1 MRSSAAR
8 AALDLTGAKF
18 PTAGPWWPCFNPP
31 LNQPP
36 MPSSDSYRSTAR
48 TPLDMNADQTLKLA
62 RRFIELS
69 PDKRRLFLKALQG
82 EGMDFSVLPIAH
94 GVEVAERDQLS
105 YAQRRMWFL
114 WQLDPQGAA
123 YNLPMAVRLHG
134 PLDLAALQQAF
145 DALVARHETLRTRFV
160 ADGDDVRQQVDAVA
174 APLQLRQDA
183 LASLD
188 ETARQAAVERIA
200 EAEALAPFD
209 LASGPLL
216 RVRLLQL
223 AAQEHVLLLTLHHIV
238 ADGWSMNVLIDEFLH
253 LYEAAVAGTEATLD
267 ALPIQYRDFALWQRS
282 WLEAGEQERQLAYW
296 QARLGEDHSP
306 LELPL
311 DRARQGRPSY
321 RGARHEFP
329 VAADVAERLRGVAR
343 KHNVTLFMVLLA
355 AFKLLLQRYSGQAA
369 IRVGVPIANRNRAEG
384 QGLIGCFINTQVLH
398 TEIDPLLD
406 IAGLLQRV
414 RETAVGA
421 QSHQDLPFEQLVEAL
436 DLPRSSESPLFR
448 VLFNHQ
454 AQVADVQ
461 AIETRSGL
469 SLAPIALEKHSARFD
484 LALDT
489 HERAGQLHAAFTYA
503 TDVFEAATIEALG
516 EQWLALVQALA
527 AETAGAVG
535 ELALPGLA
543 ATLGAPAQAAES
555 PSVQQ
560 RFAAAASRHPER
572 IAVVAAGE
580 QASFAELDA
589 RAEAIASRLVKA
601 GVGPDTL
608 VGVLADRSV
617 GMLASI
623 LGVLKAGGAYLPLE
637 PEQPAERLAYMLT
650 DSGTRRV
657 LAPGNWQAELPAAV
671 QHLDWA
677 QAGNGSVARTAPAAA
692 NLAYVIYTSGTTGQP
707 KGVAIS
713 HGALA
718 NYVDGMSARLPV
730 ERIRS
735 MAQVST
741 PAADLGH
748 TMLFGA
754 LCGGHTLHLLLRE
767 QVLDAEGFA
776 AYLAEH
782 QVDALKIVP
791 SHLEAMLVAG
801 RAALPS
807 QCLVLGGEAISPGLL
822 GKIRQLAPALKVFNH
837 YGPTETTVGVL
848 VAELSEQ
855 SSLGQ
860 PLANTRVA
868 VLDRCLQPL
877 PAKAKGE
884 LYIGGAGLARGY
896 LNRPSLTAE
905 RFVPDPHGSHG
916 QRLYR
921 SGDWVRQGNDLQFA
935 GRMDGQVKIRGYRVE
950 LAEIENQLRAL
961 DGVANALVR
970 VQGQAPQLQLAAW
983 LVPSEMPADCQAW
996 QDSTR
1001 ATLKSRLPE
1010 HMVPTHLMVLEHL
1023 PVTANGKVDV
1033 KALPEP
1039 VATLQAYQAPES
1051 PLQVQLATIW
1061 AEVLQVPQVGLTD
1074 NFFALGGHSL
1084 LATQAVS
1091 RVRKQ
1096 LGVDIP
1102 LRTLFDTVDLLAFAQ
1117 AVAEG
1122 EQGTGLDIEILDRQQ
1137 PLPVSRSQNRQWLFW
1152 KLNPQSLA
1160 YNTPMA
1166 VRMQGNLD
1174 RSAVQAALD
1183 ALAARHESLR
1193 TVFVEADGLPWQRIL
1208 PAATVPIGFEDL
1220 SGQDHAAQ
1228 LRKLEAEAFV
1238 PFDLEHGPLLRARL
1252 FKVNAQEHLLSLTL
1266 HHIVSDGWSMSLL
1279 VREFAAVYNAAATGR
1294 QQAIEPLPVQYA
1306 DFAAWQ
1312 RKWLAEG
1319 QMQAQIDYWKARLE
1333 DDFEVLELPA
1343 DRIRPQVKSYQG
1355 SRFDVRLPLAL
1366 TERLRALAVASNATL
1381 FHVFLAAYAIV
1392 LSRYSRK
1399 DTLNIGV
1406 PVTNR
1411 NRLELEGLIGFFI
1424 NVVVARI
1431 GVDGSQPFP
1440 QLLAA
1445 IKETT
1450 LQAQANKDV
1459 PFLEVAEALYPDRD
1473 QGVNPFFQVLYNH
1486 LRDLGEQVSSDA
1498 LHGLQVK
1505 EVDLLEPGAQYD
1517 ISLNTLERSDG
1528 VTASFNYS
1536 TDLFDA
1542 ARIERMAGHWQAL
1555 LEAICAEPQRCIGEL
1570 GLLGSAEHQQLTHG
1584 WNPASQASS
1593 GLCAHQLLEHQA
1605 SLRPDAVALIFD
1617 DQQMT
1622 YAELDRCSNQLA
1634 HRLRALG
1641 VGPDRLVG
1649 VAVERGLGMALA
1661 LVAIHK
1667 AGGAYVPLDPD
1678 YPQERLAYMVEDSSI
1693 GLLLADV
1700 PSRERLQLSTPLPCV
1715 VLEPGNDWLS
1725 AWPAEPLAN
1734 LAAPENLAYVI
1745 YTSGSTGMPK
1755 GVAIDHHALSVFCQV
1770 AGDYSRLSPNDRV
1783 LQFAT
1788 FSFDGFIEQF
1798 FPPLAQGACVVLRDL
1813 RLWDTA
1819 TLLDEINRH
1828 DVTVADL
1835 PAAYWRLLALERR
1848 APEAYGRLKQIHV
1861 GGEAVPED
1869 ALRAWL
1875 ADGPTAVRLLNTY
1888 GPTEAT
1894 VVATTYDCSQMT
1906 PQQISQGGVPIGRA
1920 IPGRSLHAL
1929 DDGLAPT
1936 PVGVPGE
1943 LFIGGAGCLARG
1955 YHQRPSLTA
1964 ERFIPD
1970 PFDPVGGGRLYRTGD
1985 LGCYDENGQLAYR
1998 GRADHQVK
2006 VRGFRIELGEIEQYL
2021 RAHPDVREATV
2032 LAIDLPAGKQL
2043 CAYAVPVEGH
2053 DGDLRLA
2060 LKHYL
2065 KASLP
2070 DYMIP
2075 SYLVTLPS
2083 MPLTPSGKLD
2093 RKALPLPDPSQPQH
2107 DYEAPQTERQ
2117 QQLANIWAQLL
2128 SVARVGLNDNFF
2140 ELGGHS
2146 LLAAQA
2152 VSRINVELG
2161 LDIPLR
2167 LIFTHPELRA
2177 FALALDEQALSL
2189 TDDGLSDIEKMM
2201 NAFTEA

>member
-1 MRSSAAR
+1 
-8 AALDLTGAKF
+8 
-18 PTAGPWWPCFNPP
+18 
-31 LNQPP
+31 
-36 MPSSDSYRSTAR
+36 
-48 TPLDMNADQTLKLA
+48 MNADQTLQLA
-62 RRFIELS
+62 RRFIALA
-69 PDKRRLFLKALQG
+69 PDKRRLFLKALEG
-82 EGMDFSVLPIAH
+82 EGMDFSVLPIAP

-123 YNLPMAVRLHG
+123 YNLPLAVRLLG
-134 PLDLAALQQAF
+134 TLDLAALQQAF
-145 DALVARHETLRTRFV
+145 DALLARHETLRTRFV

-183 LASLD
+183 LAELD
-188 ETARQAAVERIA
+188 EDARQAAIETIA

-223 AAQEHVLLLTLHHIV
+223 AEQEHVLLLTLHHIV
-238 ADGWSMNVLIDEFLH
+238 ADGWSMNVLIDEFLR
-253 LYEAAVAGTEATLD
+253 LYDAAVAGTD
-267 ALPIQYRDFALWQRS
+267 ADLQPLPIQYRDYALWQRS
-282 WLEAGEQERQLAYW
+282 WLQAGEQERQLAYW
-296 QARLGEDHSP
+296 QAHLGDDHAP

-311 DRARQGRPSY
+311 DRTRQGRPSY
-321 RGARHEFP
+321 RGARHEF
-329 VAADVAERLRGVAR
+329 VIAADAADRLRGLAR
-343 KHNVTLFMVLLA
+343 KHNVTLFMTLLA
-355 AFKLLLQRYSGQAA
+355 AFKLLLQRYSGRSA
-369 IRVGVPIANRNRAEG
+369 IRVGVPIANRNRAES

-436 DLPRSSESPLFR
+436 DLPRSSDSPLFR

-469 SLAPIALEKHSARFD
+469 SLAPITLARHSARFD

-503 TDVFEAATIEALG
+503 TDVFDAATIATLG
-516 EQWLALVQALA
+516 EQWQALLQALA
-527 AETAGAVG
+527 DEAVGAVG
-535 ELALPGLA
+535 ELPLPGLA
-543 ATLGAPAQAAES
+543 AAIDASVPAGETLL
-555 PSVQQ
+555 VHQ
-560 RFAAAASRHPER
+560 RFAAAANRHPER
-572 IAVVAAGE
+572 QAVMAAGE
-580 QASFAELDA
+580 QASFAELDS
-589 RAEAIASRLVKA
+589 RAEAIANRLVEA

-637 PEQPAERLAYMLT
+637 PGQPAERLAYLLT
-650 DSGTRRV
+650 DSGTQLL
-657 LAPGNWQAELPAAV
+657 LAPGDWQDELPDAV
-671 QHLDWA
+671 QRLDWA
-677 QAGNGSVARTAPAAA
+677 QAASGSATRIVPAPG

-713 HGALA
+713 HAALA
-718 NYVDGMSARLPV
+718 NYVDGITARLPV

-754 LCGGHTLHLLLRE
+754 LCGGHTLHLLSRE

-791 SHLEAMLVAG
+791 SHLEAMLAAG
-801 RAALPS
+801 RSALPA
-807 QCLVLGGEAISPGLL
+807 QCLVLGGEASGPGLL
-822 GKIRQLAPALKVFNH
+822 GKVRELAPTLSVFNH

-848 VAELSEQ
+848 VAELDGQ
-855 SSLGQ
+855 ASLGQ

-868 VLDRCLQPL
+868 LLDPCLQPL

-884 LYIGGAGLARGY
+884 LYIGGVGLARGY
-896 LNRPSLTAE
+896 LNRPALTAE
-905 RFVPDPHGSHG
+905 RFVPDPNGSHG

-921 SGDWVRQGNDLQFA
+921 SGDWVRQGRELQFA

-950 LAEIENQLRAL
+950 LGEIENQLRTL

-970 VQGQAPQLQLAAW
+970 VHGQAPHLQLAAW
-983 LVPSEMPADCQAW
+983 LVPSQPPADSLAW
-996 QDSTR
+996 QDAIR
-1001 ATLKSRLPE
+1001 ATLAGLLPE
-1010 HMVPTHLMVLEHL
+1010 HMVPSHLMLLEHL

-1039 VATLQAYQAPES
+1039 GASHKAYQAPQT
-1051 PLQVQLATIW
+1051 PLQVQLAQIW
-1061 AEVLQVPQVGLTD
+1061 AEVLHVPQVGLGD

-1096 LGVDIP
+1096 LGLDIP
-1102 LRTLFDTVDLLAFAQ
+1102 LRSLFDTVDLQRFAQ
-1117 AVAEG
+1117 AVAEAERG
-1122 EQGTGLDIEILDRQQ
+1122 AGLDIEILDRRQ
-1137 PLPVSRSQNRQWLFW
+1137 PLPVSRSQHRQWLFW
-1152 KLNPQSLA
+1152 KLNPHSLA

-1174 RSAVQAALD
+1174 RAALQAALD
-1183 ALAARHESLR
+1183 ALVARHESLR
-1193 TVFVEADGLPWQRIL
+1193 TVFVEAEGLPWQRIL
-1208 PAATVPIGFEDL
+1208 PAAPVVIGFEDL
-1220 SGQDHAAQ
+1220 GGQDHAAQ
-1228 LRKLEAEAFV
+1228 IRKLEAEAFV
-1238 PFDLEHGPLLRARL
+1238 PFDLASGPLLRARL
-1252 FKVNAQEHLLSLTL
+1252 FQVQEQEHLLSLTL

-1279 VREFAAVYNAAATGR
+1279 VREFAAAYNAAASG
-1294 QQAIEPLPVQYA
+1294 QEHHPEPLPVQYA

-1319 QMQAQIDYWKARLE
+1319 QMQAQIDYWKMRLE
-1333 DDFEVLELPA
+1333 EDFEVLELPA
-1343 DRIRPQVKSYQG
+1343 DRVRPQARSYRG
-1355 SRFDVRLPLAL
+1355 SRFDVRLPQAL
-1366 TERLRALAVASNATL
+1366 SERLRALALAANATL

-1392 LSRYSRK
+1392 LARYSRK
-1399 DTLNIGV
+1399 GTLNIGV

-1411 NRLELEGLIGFFI
+1411 NRVELEGLIGFFI

-1431 GVDGSQPFP
+1431 DVDGSLPFA

-1445 IKETT
+1445 VRETT

-1459 PFLEVAEALYPDRD
+1459 PFLEVAEALYAERE

-1486 LRDLGEQVSSDA
+1486 LRDLGEQVASDA

-1505 EVDLLEPGAQYD
+1505 EVDLQEPGAQYD

-1528 VTASFNYS
+1528 VTASFNYA

-1542 ARIERMAGHWQAL
+1542 PRIERMAGHWLAL

-1570 GLLGSAEHQQLTHG
+1570 GLLGAAERQQLVYG
-1584 WNPASQASS
+1584 WNPPHQAAS
-1593 GLCAHQLLEHQA
+1593 GLCAHQLLQRQA
-1605 SLRPDAVALIFD
+1605 RARPDAPALICAG
-1617 DQQMT
+1617 QQLS
-1622 YAELDRCSNQLA
+1622 YAELDRRSNQLA

-1641 VGPDRLVG
+1641 VGPERLVG

-1661 LVAIHK
+1661 LIAIHK

-1678 YPQERLAYMVEDSSI
+1678 YPQERLAWMIEDSGV
-1693 GLLLADV
+1693 GLLLADAA
-1700 PSRERLQLSTPLPCV
+1700 SRERLQAGRQLPCV
-1715 VLEPGNDWLS
+1715 LLEPGTEWLQ

-1734 LAAPENLAYVI
+1734 LAAPHNLAYLI
-1745 YTSGSTGMPK
+1745 YTSGSTGLPK
-1755 GVAIDHHALSVFCQV
+1755 GVAIEHHALSLFCQV
-1770 AGDYSRLSPNDRV
+1770 AAQYSRLGPDDRV

-1798 FPPLAQGACVVLRDL
+1798 FPPLAQGACVVLRDA
-1813 RLWDTA
+1813 RVWDTA
-1819 TLLDEINRH
+1819 TLLNEINRYG
-1828 DVTVADL
+1828 VTVADL

-1848 APEAYGRLKQIHV
+1848 SPEAYGRLKQIHV

-1875 ADGPTAVRLLNTY
+1875 ADGPPAVRLLNTY

-1894 VVATTYDCSQMT
+1894 VVATTYDCSPMAAA
-1906 PQQISQGGVPIGRA
+1906 PISQGGVPIGRA
-1920 IPGRSLHAL
+1920 LPGRTLYAL
-1929 DDGLAPT
+1929 DEGLAPT
-1936 PVGVPGE
+1936 PTGVPGE

-1970 PFDPVGGGRLYRTGD
+1970 PFDPLGGGRLYRTGD
-1985 LGCYDENGQLAYR
+1985 LGYYDANGQLAYR
-1998 GRADHQVK
+1998 GRVDHQVK
-2006 VRGFRIELGEIEQYL
+2006 VRGFRIELGEIEQCL
-2021 RAHPDVREATV
+2021 RAHPGVREATV
-2032 LAIDLPAGKQL
+2032 VAIDLPGGKQL

-2053 DGDLRLA
+2053 DGDLRLG
-2060 LKHYL
+2060 LQQHL
-2065 KASLP
+2065 RASLP
-2070 DYMIP
+2070 HYMIP
-2075 SYLVTLPS
+2075 ACLVTLAD

-2093 RKALPLPDPSQPQH
+2093 RKALPLPDLGQSQH
-2107 DYEAPQTERQ
+2107 AYEAPQTERQ
-2117 QQLANIWAQLL
+2117 QQLASLWAQLL
-2128 SVARVGLNDNFF
+2128 NVDRVGLNDNFF

-2146 LLAAQA
+2146 LLAAQV
-2152 VSRINVELG
+2152 VSRINLELG
-2161 LDIPLR
+2161 LDMPLQ

-2177 FALALDEQALSL
+2177 FAQALDEQGLSL
-2189 TDDGLSDIEKMM
+2189 TDDGLSDIEHMM
-2201 NAFTEA
+2201 NAFSEA

>member
-1122 EQGTGLDIEILDRQQ
+1122 EKGTGLDIEILDRQQ

-1183 ALAARHESLR
+1183 ALVARHESLR

-1294 QQAIEPLPVQYA
+1294 QQTIEPLPVQYA

-1649 VAVERGLGMALA
+1649 VAVERGLRMALA

>member
-1 MRSSAAR
+1 
-8 AALDLTGAKF
+8 
-18 PTAGPWWPCFNPP
+18 
-31 LNQPP
+31 
-36 MPSSDSYRSTAR
+36 
-48 TPLDMNADQTLKLA
+48 MNADQTLKLA

-82 EGMDFSVLPIAH
+82 EGMDFSVLPIAP

-134 PLDLAALQQAF
+134 PLNLAALQQAF

-160 ADGDDVRQQVDAVA
+160 TDGDDVRQQVDAVA

-183 LASLD
+183 LTGLD
-188 ETARQAAVERIA
+188 DNACQAAIETIA

-223 AAQEHVLLLTLHHIV
+223 AAQEYVLLLTLHHIV

-253 LYEAAVAGTEATLD
+253 LYDAAVVGTEATLD
-267 ALPIQYRDFALWQRS
+267 ALPIQYRDYALWQRS

-296 QARLGEDHSP
+296 QARLGDDHSP

-311 DRARQGRPSY
+311 DRTRQGRPSY

-436 DLPRSSESPLFR
+436 DLPRSTESPLFR

-503 TDVFEAATIEALG
+503 TDVFDKATVEALA

-527 AETAGAVG
+527 DDAAGAVG
-535 ELALPGLA
+535 ELALPGAVA
-543 ATLGAPAQAAES
+543 AVGAPGQADE
-555 PSVQQ
+555 VLLVHQ
-560 RFAAAASRHPER
+560 RFAVAANRHPER
-572 IAVVAAGE
+572 TAVMAAGE
-580 QASFAELDA
+580 QASFAELAA
-589 RAEAIASRLVKA
+589 RAEGIASRLVDA

-637 PEQPAERLAYMLT
+637 PEQPAERLAYMLA
-650 DSGTRRV
+650 DSGTRLV
-657 LAPGNWQAELPAAV
+657 LAPGSWQAALPAAV

-677 QAGNGSVARTAPAAA
+677 QAGNGGAAPIAPVPA

-707 KGVAIS
+707 KGVAIT

-718 NYVDGMSARLPV
+718 NYVDGIATRLPL

-801 RAALPS
+801 RAALPG

-822 GKIRQLAPALKVFNH
+822 GKVRQLAPALKVFNH

-848 VAELSEQ
+848 VAELNEQ

-860 PLANTRVA
+860 PLANTHVA

-896 LNRPSLTAE
+896 LNRPALTAE
-905 RFVPDPHGSHG
+905 RFVPDPNGSHG

-970 VQGQAPQLQLAAW
+970 VHGQAPQLQLAAW
-983 LVPSEMPADCQAW
+983 LVPGEMPADSLAW
-996 QDSTR
+996 QDSLRT
-1001 ATLKSRLPE
+1001 TLKGLLPE

-1023 PVTANGKVDV
+1023 PVTVNGKVDV

-1039 VATLQAYQAPES
+1039 VATQVAYQAPQT
-1051 PLQVQLATIW
+1051 PLQVQLAQIW
-1061 AEVLQVPQVGLTD
+1061 AEVLQVAQVGLSD

-1102 LRTLFDTVDLLAFAQ
+1102 LRTLFDTVDLQAFAQ
-1117 AVAEG
+1117 AVVEG
-1122 EQGTGLDIEILDRQQ
+1122 EQGGGLDIEILDRQQ

-1174 RSAVQAALD
+1174 QAAVQFALD
-1183 ALAARHESLR
+1183 ALVARHESLR

-1208 PAATVPIGFEDL
+1208 PAATVPLGFEDL
-1220 SGQDHAAQ
+1220 SGHDHAAQ
-1228 LRKLEAEAFV
+1228 MRKLEAEAFV
-1238 PFDLEHGPLLRARL
+1238 PFDLEQGPLLRARL
-1252 FKVNAQEHLLSLTL
+1252 FKVHAQEHLLSLTL

-1279 VREFAAVYNAAATGR
+1279 VREFAAAYNAAATG
-1294 QQAIEPLPVQYA
+1294 QAHTIEPLQVQYA

-1319 QMQAQIDYWKARLE
+1319 QMQAQIDYWKGRLE
-1333 DDFEVLELPA
+1333 SDFEVLELPA
-1343 DRIRPQVKSYQG
+1343 DRMRPQVKSYQG
-1355 SRFDVRLPLAL
+1355 SRYDVRLPLAL

-1399 DTLNIGV
+1399 STLNIGV

-1517 ISLNTLERSDG
+1517 ISLNTLERADG

-1555 LEAICAEPQRCIGEL
+1555 LEAICAQPQRCIAEL
-1570 GLLGSAEHQQLTHG
+1570 DMLGSGERQQLTHA
-1584 WNPASQASS
+1584 WNPAPQADS
-1593 GLCAHQLLEHQA
+1593 GLCAHQLLERQA
-1605 SLRPDAVALIFD
+1605 RQRPDAVALVFD

-1622 YAELDRCSNQLA
+1622 YAELDHSSNQLA

-1678 YPQERLAYMVEDSSI
+1678 YPQERLAYMVEDSNI
-1693 GLLLADV
+1693 GLLLADA
-1700 PSRERLQLSTPLPCV
+1700 PSRERLQLGKQLPCV
-1715 VLEPGNDWLS
+1715 VLEPGLEWLN

-1734 LAAPENLAYVI
+1734 LAAPHNLAYVI

-1770 AGDYSRLSPNDRV
+1770 AGDYSRLSPDDRV

-1828 DVTVADL
+1828 GVTVADL

-1875 ADGPTAVRLLNTY
+1875 ADGPPAVRLLNTY

-1906 PQQISQGGVPIGRA
+1906 AQQISQGGVPIGRA
-1920 IPGRSLHAL
+1920 IAGRSLHAL

-1998 GRADHQVK
+1998 GRVDHQVK

-2032 LAIDLPAGKQL
+2032 LAIDLPGGKQL
-2043 CAYAVPVEGH
+2043 CAYAVAAEGYG
-2053 DGDLRLA
+2053 GDLRLA
-2060 LKHYL
+2060 LKQYL

-2093 RKALPLPDPSQPQH
+2093 RKALPLPDPNPPQH

-2117 QQLANIWAQLL
+2117 QQLAAIWAQLL
-2128 SVARVGLNDNFF
+2128 SVTRVGLNDNFF

-2161 LDIPLR
+2161 VDMPLR
-2167 LIFTHPELRA
+2167 LIFSHPQLRA
-2177 FALALDEQALSL
+2177 FSQALDEQGLSL
-2189 TDDGLSDIEKMM
+2189 SDDGLSDIEKMM
-2201 NAFTEA
+2201 NEFTEA

>member
-1 MRSSAAR
+1 
-8 AALDLTGAKF
+8 
-18 PTAGPWWPCFNPP
+18 
-31 LNQPP
+31 
-36 MPSSDSYRSTAR
+36 
-48 TPLDMNADQTLKLA
+48 MNADQTLQLA
-62 RRFIELS
+62 RRFIALA

-82 EGMDFSVLPIAH
+82 EGMDFSVLPIAP

-123 YNLPMAVRLHG
+123 YNLPLAVRLHG
-134 PLDLAALQQAF
+134 PLELAALQHAF

-183 LASLD
+183 LAELD
-188 ETARQAAVERIA
+188 EDARQAAIETIA

-238 ADGWSMNVLIDEFLH
+238 ADGWSMNVLIDEFLR
-253 LYEAAVAGTEATLD
+253 LYDAAVAGTD
-267 ALPIQYRDFALWQRS
+267 AALQPLPIQYRDYALWQRS
-282 WLEAGEQERQLAYW
+282 WLQAGEQERQLAYW
-296 QARLGEDHSP
+296 RAHLGDDHAP

-311 DRARQGRPSY
+311 DRSRQGRPSY
-321 RGARHEFP
+321 RGARHEF
-329 VAADVAERLRGVAR
+329 VIAADVAERLRGLAR
-343 KHNVTLFMVLLA
+343 KHNVTLFMTLLA
-355 AFKLLLQRYSGQAA
+355 AFKLLLQRYSGQSA
-369 IRVGVPIANRNRAEG
+369 IRVGVPIANRNRAES

-406 IAGLLQRV
+406 IAGLLQCV

-436 DLPRSSESPLFR
+436 DLPRSSDSPLFR

-469 SLAPIALEKHSARFD
+469 SLAPIALARQSARFD

-503 TDVFEAATIEALG
+503 TDVFDAATIATLG
-516 EQWLALVQALA
+516 EQWQALLQALA
-527 AETAGAVG
+527 DEAVGAVG
-535 ELALPGLA
+535 ELPLPGLA
-543 ATLGAPAQAAES
+543 AAIDAPVQAGETLL
-555 PSVQQ
+555 VHQ

-572 IAVVAAGE
+572 QAVMAAGE
-580 QASFAELDA
+580 QASFAELDS
-589 RAEAIASRLVKA
+589 RAEVIANRLVEA

-608 VGVLADRSV
+608 VGILADRSV

-637 PEQPAERLAYMLT
+637 PGQPAERLAYLLT
-650 DSGTRRV
+650 DSGTQLL
-657 LAPGNWQAELPAAV
+657 LAPGDWQAQLPGAV
-671 QHLDWA
+671 QRLDWTQSA
-677 QAGNGSVARTAPAAA
+677 SGSGTRVAPAPG

-713 HGALA
+713 HAALA
-718 NYVDGMSARLPV
+718 NYVDGIAARLPV

-754 LCGGHTLHLLLRE
+754 LCGGHTLHLLSRE

-791 SHLEAMLVAG
+791 SHLEAMLAAG
-801 RAALPS
+801 RSALPA
-807 QCLVLGGEAISPGLL
+807 QCLVLGGEACGPGLL
-822 GKIRQLAPALKVFNH
+822 AKVRELAPALSVFNH

-848 VAELSEQ
+848 VAELNGQ
-855 SSLGQ
+855 ASLGQ

-868 VLDRCLQPL
+868 LLDPCLQPL

-896 LNRPSLTAE
+896 LNRPALTAE
-905 RFVPDPHGSHG
+905 RFVPDPNGSHG

-921 SGDWVRQGNDLQFA
+921 SGDWVRQGRELQFA

-950 LAEIENQLRAL
+950 LGEIENQLRTL
-961 DGVANALVR
+961 DGVATALVR
-970 VQGQAPQLQLAAW
+970 VHGQAPHLQLAAW
-983 LVPSEMPADCQAW
+983 LVPSQPPADSLAW
-996 QDSTR
+996 QDAIR
-1001 ATLKSRLPE
+1001 ATLAGLLPE
-1010 HMVPTHLMVLEHL
+1010 HMVPSHLMLLEHL

-1039 VATLQAYQAPES
+1039 GASHKAYQAPQT
-1051 PLQVQLATIW
+1051 PLQVQLAQIW
-1061 AEVLQVPQVGLTD
+1061 AEVLHVPQVGLGD

-1091 RVRKQ
+1091 RIRKQ
-1096 LGVDIP
+1096 LGLDIP
-1102 LRTLFDTVDLLAFAQ
+1102 LRSLFDTVDLQRFAQ
-1117 AVAEG
+1117 AVAEA
-1122 EQGTGLDIEILDRQQ
+1122 EQGAGLDIEILDRSQ
-1137 PLPVSRSQNRQWLFW
+1137 PLPVSRSQHRQWLFW
-1152 KLNPQSLA
+1152 KLNPHSLA

-1174 RSAVQAALD
+1174 RAALQAALD
-1183 ALAARHESLR
+1183 ALVARHESLR

-1208 PAATVPIGFEDL
+1208 PATPVVIGFEDL
-1220 SGQDHAAQ
+1220 GGQDHAAQ
-1228 LRKLEAEAFV
+1228 IRKLEDEAFV
-1238 PFDLEHGPLLRARL
+1238 PFDLASGPLLRARL
-1252 FKVNAQEHLLSLTL
+1252 FKVQEQEHLLSLTL

-1279 VREFAAVYNAAATGR
+1279 VREFAAAYNAAASGQLHTP
-1294 QQAIEPLPVQYA
+1294 EPLPVQYA

-1319 QMQAQIDYWKARLE
+1319 QMQAQIDYWKMRLE

-1343 DRIRPQVKSYQG
+1343 DRVRPQARSYRG
-1355 SRFDVRLPLAL
+1355 SRFDVRLPQAL
-1366 TERLRALAVASNATL
+1366 SERLRALALAANATL

-1392 LSRYSRK
+1392 LARYSRK
-1399 DTLNIGV
+1399 GRLNIGV

-1411 NRLELEGLIGFFI
+1411 NRVELEGLIGFFI

-1431 GVDGSQPFP
+1431 DVDGSQPFA

-1445 IKETT
+1445 VKETT

-1459 PFLEVAEALYPDRD
+1459 PFLEVAEALYPERK

-1486 LRDLGEQVSSDA
+1486 LRDLGEQVASDA

-1505 EVDLLEPGAQYD
+1505 EVDLPEPGAQYD

-1542 ARIERMAGHWQAL
+1542 ARIERMAGHWLAL

-1570 GLLGSAEHQQLTHG
+1570 GLLGAAERQQLVYG
-1584 WNPASQASS
+1584 WNPPRQAAS
-1593 GLCAHQLLEHQA
+1593 GLCAHQLLQRQA
-1605 SLRPDAVALIFD
+1605 RARPDAPALICS
-1617 DQQMT
+1617 DQQLS
-1622 YAELDRCSNQLA
+1622 YAELDRRSNQLA

-1641 VGPDRLVG
+1641 VGPERLVG

-1661 LVAIHK
+1661 LIAIHK

-1678 YPQERLAYMVEDSSI
+1678 YPQERLAWMIEDSGV
-1693 GLLLADV
+1693 GLLLADAA
-1700 PSRERLQLSTPLPCV
+1700 SRERLQAGRQLPCV
-1715 VLEPGNDWLS
+1715 LLETGSEWLQ

-1734 LAAPENLAYVI
+1734 LAAPHNLAYLI
-1745 YTSGSTGMPK
+1745 YTSGSTGLPK
-1755 GVAIDHHALSVFCQV
+1755 GVAIEHHTLALFCQV
-1770 AGDYSRLSPNDRV
+1770 AAQYSRLGPDDRM

-1798 FPPLAQGACVVLRDL
+1798 FPPLAQGACVVLRDA
-1813 RLWDTA
+1813 RVWDTA
-1819 TLLDEINRH
+1819 TLLAEINRYG
-1828 DVTVADL
+1828 VTVADL

-1848 APEAYGRLKQIHV
+1848 SPEAYGRLKQIHV

-1875 ADGPTAVRLLNTY
+1875 ADGPPAVRLLNTY

-1906 PQQISQGGVPIGRA
+1906 AAQIGQGGVPIGRA
-1920 IPGRSLHAL
+1920 LPGRTLYAL
-1929 DDGLAPT
+1929 DEGLAPT
-1936 PVGVPGE
+1936 PSGVPGE

-1955 YHQRPSLTA
+1955 YHQQPSLTA

-1970 PFDPVGGGRLYRTGD
+1970 PFDPLGGGRLYRTGD
-1985 LGCYDENGQLAYR
+1985 LGYYDENGQLAYR
-1998 GRADHQVK
+1998 GRVDHQVK
-2006 VRGFRIELGEIEQYL
+2006 VRGFRIELGEIEQCL
-2021 RAHPDVREATV
+2021 RAHPGVREATV
-2032 LAIDLPAGKQL
+2032 VAIDLPGGKQL

-2060 LKHYL
+2060 LQQHL
-2065 KASLP
+2065 RASLP
-2070 DYMIP
+2070 HYMVP
-2075 SYLVTLPS
+2075 ACLVTLAD

-2093 RKALPLPDPSQPQH
+2093 RKALPMPDLGQSQH
-2107 DYEAPQTERQ
+2107 AYEAPQTARQ
-2117 QQLANIWAQLL
+2117 QQLASLWAQLL
-2128 SVARVGLNDNFF
+2128 NVDRVGLNDNFF

-2146 LLAAQA
+2146 LLAAQV
-2152 VSRINVELG
+2152 VSRINLELG
-2161 LDIPLR
+2161 LDMPLQ

-2177 FALALDEQALSL
+2177 FAQALDEQGLSL
-2189 TDDGLSDIEKMM
+2189 TDDGLSDIEHMM
-2201 NAFTEA
+2201 NAFSEA

>member
-1 MRSSAAR
+1 
-8 AALDLTGAKF
+8 
-18 PTAGPWWPCFNPP
+18 
-31 LNQPP
+31 
-36 MPSSDSYRSTAR
+36 
-48 TPLDMNADQTLKLA
+48 MNADQTLKLA

-436 DLPRSSESPLFR
+436 DLPRSNESPLFR

-1183 ALAARHESLR
+1183 ALVARHESLR

-1584 WNPASQASS
+1584 WNPAPQACS
-1593 GLCAHQLLEHQA
+1593 GLCAHQLLERQA

-1678 YPQERLAYMVEDSSI
+1678 YPQERLAYMVEDSDI

>member
-1 MRSSAAR
+1 
-8 AALDLTGAKF
+8 
-18 PTAGPWWPCFNPP
+18 
-31 LNQPP
+31 
-36 MPSSDSYRSTAR
+36 
-48 TPLDMNADQTLKLA
+48 MNADQTLKLA

-82 EGMDFSVLPIAH
+82 EGMDFSVLPIAP

-896 LNRPSLTAE
+896 LNRPLLTAE

-1183 ALAARHESLR
+1183 ALVARHESLR

-1459 PFLEVAEALYPDRD
+1459 PFLEVAEALYPDRE

>member
-1 MRSSAAR
+1 
-8 AALDLTGAKF
+8 
-18 PTAGPWWPCFNPP
+18 
-31 LNQPP
+31 
-36 MPSSDSYRSTAR
+36 
-48 TPLDMNADQTLKLA
+48 MNADQTLKLA

-82 EGMDFSVLPIAH
+82 EGMDFSVLPIAP

-123 YNLPMAVRLHG
+123 YNLPMAVRLNG
-134 PLDLAALQQAF
+134 PLDLAALQHAF

-160 ADGDDVRQQVDAVA
+160 ADGDDVRQQVDASA

-183 LASLD
+183 LAGLD
-188 ETARQAAVERIA
+188 EGARQAAIETIA

-223 AAQEHVLLLTLHHIV
+223 AAQEHILLLTLHHIV

-253 LYEAAVAGTEATLD
+253 LYDAAVAGSEARLEP
-267 ALPIQYRDFALWQRS
+267 LPIQYRDYALWQRS
-282 WLEAGEQERQLAYW
+282 WLQAGEQERQLAYW
-296 QARLGEDHSP
+296 QARLGDDHSP

-311 DRARQGRPSY
+311 DRSRQGRPSY

-329 VAADVAERLRGVAR
+329 IAADVAERLRGLAR

-355 AFKLLLQRYSGQAA
+355 AFKLLLQRYSGQSA
-369 IRVGVPIANRNRAEG
+369 IRVGVPIANRNRGES

-406 IAGLLQRV
+406 ITGLLQRV

-469 SLAPIALEKHSARFD
+469 SLAPVMLAKHSARFD

-503 TDVFEAATIEALG
+503 TDVFDTATVEALG

-527 AETAGAVG
+527 DEAGGAVG
-535 ELALPGLA
+535 ELPLPGLA
-543 ATLGAPAQAAES
+543 PAIGAPAQADATLL
-555 PSVQQ
+555 VHQ
-560 RFAAAASRHPER
+560 RFAVAASRHPER
-572 IAVVAAGE
+572 TAVMAAGE

-589 RAEAIASRLVKA
+589 RAEAIAGRLVEA
-601 GVGPDTL
+601 GAGPDTL

-637 PEQPAERLAYMLT
+637 PEQPAERLAYMLA
-650 DSGTRRV
+650 DSGTRLV
-657 LAPGNWQAELPAAV
+657 LAPGNWQAELPERV
-671 QHLDWA
+671 QRLDWA
-677 QAGNGSVARTAPAAA
+677 QTGNGSAARIEPAPA

-718 NYVDGMSARLPV
+718 NYVEGIAARLPV

-801 RAALPS
+801 RSALPA
-807 QCLVLGGEAISPGLL
+807 QCLVLGGEAISPSLL
-822 GKIRQLAPALKVFNH
+822 DKVRNLAPALKVFNH

-848 VAELSEQ
+848 VAELNGQ
-855 SSLGQ
+855 ASLGQ

-896 LNRPSLTAE
+896 LSRPALTAE
-905 RFVPDPHGSHG
+905 RFVPDPNGSHG

-921 SGDWVRQGNDLQFA
+921 SGDWVHQGSDLQFA
-935 GRMDGQVKIRGYRVE
+935 GRMDGQVKVRGYRVE

-961 DGVANALVR
+961 GGVANALVR
-970 VQGQAPQLQLAAW
+970 VHGQAPQLQLAAW
-983 LVPSEMPADCQAW
+983 LVPSQMPADSLAW
-996 QDSTR
+996 QESIR
-1001 ATLKSRLPE
+1001 ASLKSLLPE
-1010 HMVPTHLMVLEHL
+1010 HMVPTHLIVLEHL
-1023 PVTANGKVDV
+1023 PVTVNGKVDV

-1039 VATLQAYQAPES
+1039 VATQVAYQAPQT
-1051 PLQVQLATIW
+1051 PLQAQLAQIW
-1061 AEVLQVPQVGLTD
+1061 AQVLQVPQVGLGD

-1091 RVRKQ
+1091 RIRKQ

-1102 LRTLFDTVDLLAFAQ
+1102 LRSLFDTVDLQAFAQ

-1122 EQGTGLDIEILDRQQ
+1122 EQGAGLDIEILDRQQ

-1152 KLNPQSLA
+1152 KLNPESLA

-1166 VRMQGNLD
+1166 VRMQGHLD
-1174 RSAVQAALD
+1174 HCAVQAALD
-1183 ALAARHESLR
+1183 ALVTRHESLR

-1208 PAATVPIGFEDL
+1208 PAATVAIGFEDL
-1220 SGQDHAAQ
+1220 TGQDHAAQ
-1228 LRKLEAEAFV
+1228 MRKLEAEAFV
-1238 PFDLEHGPLLRARL
+1238 PFDLERGPLLRARL
-1252 FKVNAQEHLLSLTL
+1252 FKVHAQEHLLSLTL

-1279 VREFAAVYNAAATGR
+1279 VREFAAAYNAAATG
-1294 QQAIEPLPVQYA
+1294 QAQTIEPLPVQYA

-1355 SRFDVRLPLAL
+1355 SRFDVRLPQAL

-1399 DTLNIGV
+1399 GTLNIGV

-1431 GVDGSQPFP
+1431 SVDGSQPFA

-1459 PFLEVAEALYPDRD
+1459 PFLEVAEALYPDRG

-1486 LRDLGEQVSSDA
+1486 LRDLGQQVSSDA

-1555 LEAICAEPQRCIGEL
+1555 LEAICAEPQRCIAEL
-1570 GLLGSAEHQQLTHG
+1570 DFLGSAERQQLTHG
-1584 WNPASQASS
+1584 WNPAPQAGS
-1593 GLCAHQLLEHQA
+1593 GLCAHQLLSLQA
-1605 SLRPDAVALIFD
+1605 HERPDALALIFD

-1622 YAELDRCSNQLA
+1622 YAELDRSSNQLA

-1641 VGPDRLVG
+1641 VGPDCLVG

-1661 LVAIHK
+1661 LIAIHK

-1678 YPQERLAYMVEDSSI
+1678 YPQERLAYMVEDSNI
-1693 GLLLADV
+1693 GLLLADA
-1700 PSRERLQLSTPLPCV
+1700 PSRERLQLGKQLPCV
-1715 VLEPGNDWLS
+1715 VLEPGTEWLH

-1734 LAAPENLAYVI
+1734 LAAPHNLAYVI

-1755 GVAIDHHALSVFCQV
+1755 GVAIDHQALSLFCQV
-1770 AGDYSRLSPNDRV
+1770 AGDYSRLTPGDRV

-1788 FSFDGFIEQF
+1788 ISFDGFIEQF

-1828 DVTVADL
+1828 GVTVADL

-1875 ADGPTAVRLLNTY
+1875 ADGPPAVRLLNTY

-1906 PQQISQGGVPIGRA
+1906 VEQISQGGVPIGRA
-1920 IPGRSLHAL
+1920 LPGRTLHAL
-1929 DDGLAPT
+1929 DNGLAPT

-1998 GRADHQVK
+1998 GRVDHQVK

-2032 LAIDLPAGKQL
+2032 LAIDLPSGKQL
-2043 CAYAVPVEGH
+2043 CAYAVPAEGYR
-2053 DGDLRLA
+2053 GDLRQA
-2060 LKHYL
+2060 LKQYL

-2075 SYLVTLPS
+2075 AYLVTLPS

-2107 DYEAPQTERQ
+2107 DYQAPQSERQ

-2128 SVARVGLNDNFF
+2128 NVARVGLNDNFF

-2167 LIFTHPELRA
+2167 LIFSHPELRA
-2177 FALALDEQALSL
+2177 FAQALDEQGLSL
-2189 TDDGLSDIEKMM
+2189 SDDGLSDIEQMM

>member
-1 MRSSAAR
+1 
-8 AALDLTGAKF
+8 
-18 PTAGPWWPCFNPP
+18 
-31 LNQPP
+31 
-36 MPSSDSYRSTAR
+36 
-48 TPLDMNADQTLKLA
+48 MNADQTLKLA

-82 EGMDFSVLPIAH
+82 EGMDFSVLPIAP

-134 PLDLAALQQAF
+134 PLNLAALQQAF

-160 ADGDDVRQQVDAVA
+160 ADGDDVRQQVDATP
-174 APLQLRQDA
+174 APLQPRQDA
-183 LASLD
+183 LSGLD
-188 ETARQAAVERIA
+188 DNARQAAIETIA

-253 LYEAAVAGTEATLD
+253 LYDAAVAGSDATLA
-267 ALPIQYRDFALWQRS
+267 ALPIQYRDYALWQRS

-296 QARLGEDHSP
+296 QARLGDDHSP

-311 DRARQGRPSY
+311 DRTRQGRPSY

-329 VAADVAERLRGVAR
+329 IAADVAERLRGVAR

-406 IAGLLQRV
+406 ITGLLQRV

-436 DLPRSSESPLFR
+436 DLPRTSESPLFR

-503 TDVFEAATIEALG
+503 TDVFDAATVETLG

-535 ELALPGLA
+535 ELVLPGLA
-543 ATLGAPAQAAES
+543 SAGASPAPADEA
-555 PSVQQ
+555 PMVHQ
-560 RFAAAASRHPER
+560 RFAAAARRHPER

-580 QASFAELDA
+580 QASYAELEA
-589 RAEAIASRLVKA
+589 RAEAIASRLIEA

-617 GMLASI
+617 GMLASM
-623 LGVLKAGGAYLPLE
+623 LAVLKAGGGYLPLE
-637 PEQPAERLAYMLT
+637 PEQSAERLAYMLT
-650 DSGTRRV
+650 DSGTRLV
-657 LAPGNWQAELPAAV
+657 LAPGHWQAELPATV
-671 QHLDWA
+671 QQLDWA
-677 QAGNGSVARTAPAAA
+677 QTGVGSATRTAPAAA
-692 NLAYVIYTSGTTGQP
+692 SLAYVIYTSGTTGQP

-713 HGALA
+713 HAALA
-718 NYVDGMSARLPV
+718 NYVDGISARLPV
-730 ERIRS
+730 EHIRS

-801 RAALPS
+801 RAALPG

-822 GKIRQLAPALKVFNH
+822 GKIRQLAPELKVFNH

-848 VAELSEQ
+848 VAELNEHI
-855 SSLGQ
+855 SLGQ
-860 PLANTRVA
+860 PLANTHVA

-877 PAKAKGE
+877 PFKAKGE

-896 LNRPSLTAE
+896 LNRPALTAE
-905 RFVPDPHGSHG
+905 RFVPDPNGSHG

-921 SGDWVRQGNDLQFA
+921 SGDWVRQGSDLQFA

-950 LAEIENQLRAL
+950 LGEIENQLRAL

-970 VQGQAPQLQLAAW
+970 VHGQTPQLQLAAW
-983 LVPSEMPADCQAW
+983 LVPREMPADSLAW
-996 QDSTR
+996 QDAIRS
-1001 ATLKSRLPE
+1001 TLKGVLPE
-1010 HMVPTHLMVLEHL
+1010 HMVPTHLMVLQQL
-1023 PVTANGKVDV
+1023 PVTVNGKVDV

-1039 VATLQAYQAPES
+1039 VATQVAYQPAQT
-1051 PLQVQLATIW
+1051 PLQVQLAQIW
-1061 AEVLQVPQVGLTD
+1061 ADVLQVAQVGLSD

-1102 LRTLFDTVDLLAFAQ
+1102 LRTLFDTVDLQAFAQ

-1122 EQGTGLDIEILDRQQ
+1122 EQGAGLDIEILDRQH

-1166 VRMQGNLD
+1166 VRMHGNLD
-1174 RSAVQAALD
+1174 RAAVQVAVD
-1183 ALAARHESLR
+1183 ALVARHESLR

-1208 PAATVPIGFEDL
+1208 PTATVPIGFEDL
-1220 SGQDHAAQ
+1220 SGHDHAAQ
-1228 LRKLEAEAFV
+1228 MRKLEAEAFV
-1238 PFDLEHGPLLRARL
+1238 PFDLERGPLLRARL
-1252 FKVNAQEHLLSLTL
+1252 FKVQDQEHLLSLTL

-1279 VREFAAVYNAAATGR
+1279 VREFAAAYNAAATG
-1294 QQAIEPLPVQYA
+1294 QAHTLEPLPVQYA

-1319 QMQAQIDYWKARLE
+1319 QMQAQIDYWKGRLE

-1343 DRIRPQVKSYQG
+1343 DRRRPQVKSYQG

-1399 DTLNIGV
+1399 GTFNIGV

-1424 NVVVARI
+1424 NAVVARI

-1542 ARIERMAGHWQAL
+1542 PRIERMAGHWQAL
-1555 LEAICAEPQRCIGEL
+1555 LEAICAEPQRCIAEL
-1570 GLLGSAEHQQLTHG
+1570 DMLGSTERQQLTHA
-1584 WNPASQASS
+1584 WNPAAQAGS
-1593 GLCAHQLLEHQA
+1593 GLCAHQLLERQA
-1605 SLRPDAVALIFD
+1605 QQRPEALALIFD
-1617 DQQMT
+1617 DQHMT
-1622 YAELDRCSNQLA
+1622 YAELDRSSNRLA

-1678 YPQERLAYMVEDSSI
+1678 YPQERLAYMVEDSNI
-1693 GLLLADV
+1693 GLLLADA
-1700 PSRERLQLSTPLPCV
+1700 PSRERLQLGKQLPCV
-1715 VLEPGNDWLS
+1715 LLEPGTEWLQ
-1725 AWPAEPLAN
+1725 AWPGEPLAN
-1734 LAAPENLAYVI
+1734 LAAPHNLAYVI

-1770 AGDYSRLSPNDRV
+1770 AGDYSRLSPDDRV

-1828 DVTVADL
+1828 GVTVADL

-1848 APEAYGRLKQIHV
+1848 GPEAYGRLKQIHV

-1875 ADGPTAVRLLNTY
+1875 ADGPPAVRLLNTY

-1894 VVATTYDCSQMT
+1894 VVATVYDCSQMT
-1906 PQQISQGGVPIGRA
+1906 DAQISQGGVPIGRA
-1920 IPGRSLHAL
+1920 IAGRSLHAL

-1943 LFIGGAGCLARG
+1943 LFIGGDGGLARG

-1998 GRADHQVK
+1998 GRVDHQVK

-2032 LAIDLPAGKQL
+2032 LAIDLPGGKQL
-2043 CAYAVPVEGH
+2043 CAYAVPTEGYA
-2053 DGDLRLA
+2053 GDLRLA
-2060 LKHYL
+2060 LKQYL

-2075 SYLVTLPS
+2075 AYLVTLPG

-2093 RKALPLPDPSQPQH
+2093 RKALPLPDPNPPQH

-2117 QQLANIWAQLL
+2117 QQLASLWAQLL
-2128 SVARVGLNDNFF
+2128 NVTRVGLNDNFF

-2177 FALALDEQALSL
+2177 FAQALEEQALSL
-2189 TDDGLSDIEKMM
+2189 SDDGLCDIENMM

>member
-1 MRSSAAR
+1 
-8 AALDLTGAKF
+8 
-18 PTAGPWWPCFNPP
+18 
-31 LNQPP
+31 
-36 MPSSDSYRSTAR
+36 
-48 TPLDMNADQTLKLA
+48 MNADQTLKLA
-62 RRFIELS
+62 RRFIALD
-69 PDKRRLFLKALQG
+69 PDKRCLFLKALQG
-82 EGMDFSVLPIAH
+82 EGMDFSVLPIAP

-134 PLDLAALQQAF
+134 PLDLAALQHAF

-183 LASLD
+183 LAELD
-188 ETARQAAVERIA
+188 EDARQAAIETIA

-209 LASGPLL
+209 LARGPLL

-253 LYEAAVAGTEATLD
+253 LYDAAVAGTD
-267 ALPIQYRDFALWQRS
+267 AALQPLPIQYRDYALWQRS
-282 WLEAGEQERQLAYW
+282 WLQAGEQERQLAYW
-296 QARLGEDHSP
+296 QAHLGDDHAP

-311 DRARQGRPSY
+311 DRTRQGRPSY
-321 RGARHEFP
+321 RGARHEFAI
-329 VAADVAERLRGVAR
+329 AADVAERLRGLAR

-355 AFKLLLQRYSGQAA
+355 AFKLLLQRYSGQSA
-369 IRVGVPIANRNRAEG
+369 IRVGVPIANRNRAES

-414 RETAVGA
+414 RETALGA

-436 DLPRSSESPLFR
+436 DLPRSSDSPLFR

-469 SLAPIALEKHSARFD
+469 SLAPIALAKHSARFD

-503 TDVFEAATIEALG
+503 TDVFDTATIATLG
-516 EQWLALVQALA
+516 EQWLALLQGLA
-527 AETAGAVG
+527 DEAPGAVG
-535 ELALPGLA
+535 ELPLPGLA
-543 ATLGAPAQAAES
+543 AAVDAPVQAGETRL
-555 PSVQQ
+555 VHQ

-572 IAVVAAGE
+572 QAVMAAGE
-580 QASFAELDA
+580 QASFAELDS
-589 RAEAIASRLVKA
+589 RAEAIANRLVEA

-637 PEQPAERLAYMLT
+637 PGQPAERLDYLLR
-650 DSGTRRV
+650 DSGTQLL
-657 LAPGNWQAELPAAV
+657 LAPGDWQAELPDAV
-671 QHLDWA
+671 QHLDWTQSA
-677 QAGNGSVARTAPAAA
+677 SGSGSRVAPAPG

-713 HGALA
+713 HAALA
-718 NYVDGMSARLPV
+718 NYVDGIAARLPV

-754 LCGGHTLHLLLRE
+754 LCGGHTLHLLSRQ

-776 AYLAEH
+776 AYLVEH

-791 SHLEAMLVAG
+791 SHLEAMLAAG
-801 RAALPS
+801 RSALPT
-807 QCLVLGGEAISPGLL
+807 QCLVLGGEASGPGLL
-822 GKIRQLAPALKVFNH
+822 AKVRELAPALSVFNH

-848 VAELSEQ
+848 VAELDGQ
-855 SSLGQ
+855 ASLGR

-868 VLDRCLQPL
+868 LLDPCLQPL

-896 LNRPSLTAE
+896 LNRPALTAE
-905 RFVPDPHGSHG
+905 RFVPDPNGSHG

-921 SGDWVRQGNDLQFA
+921 SGDWVRQDRELQFA
-935 GRMDGQVKIRGYRVE
+935 GRMDGQLKIRGYRVE
-950 LAEIENQLRAL
+950 LGEIENQLRAL

-970 VQGQAPQLQLAAW
+970 VHGQAPHLQLVAW
-983 LVPSEMPADCQAW
+983 LVPSQPPSDSQAW
-996 QDSTR
+996 QDTIR
-1001 ATLKSRLPE
+1001 ASLSGLLPE
-1010 HMVPTHLMVLEHL
+1010 HMVPSQLMVLEHL
-1023 PVTANGKVDV
+1023 PVTANGKIDV
-1033 KALPEP
+1033 TALPEP
-1039 VATLQAYQAPES
+1039 GVSLKAYQAPQTA
-1051 PLQVQLATIW
+1051 LQIQLAQIW
-1061 AEVLQVPQVGLTD
+1061 AEVLHVPQVGLGD

-1091 RVRKQ
+1091 RIRKQ
-1096 LGVDIP
+1096 LGLDIP
-1102 LRTLFDTVDLLAFAQ
+1102 LRSLFDTVDLQRFAQ
-1117 AVAEG
+1117 AVAEA
-1122 EQGTGLDIEILDRQQ
+1122 EQGAGLDIEILDRRQ
-1137 PLPVSRSQNRQWLFW
+1137 PLPVSRSQHRQWLFW
-1152 KLNPQSLA
+1152 KLNPHSLA

-1174 RSAVQAALD
+1174 RAALQAALD
-1183 ALAARHESLR
+1183 ALVARHEALR
-1193 TVFVEADGLPWQRIL
+1193 TVFVEAEGLPWQRIL
-1208 PAATVPIGFEDL
+1208 PAAPVLIGFEDL
-1220 SGQDHAAQ
+1220 NGQDQAAQ

-1238 PFDLEHGPLLRARL
+1238 PFDLASGPLLRARL
-1252 FKVNAQEHLLSLTL
+1252 FKVHEHEHLLSLTL

-1279 VREFAAVYNAAATGR
+1279 VREFAAVYNAAASGQVHTP
-1294 QQAIEPLPVQYA
+1294 EPLPVQYA

-1319 QMQAQIDYWKARLE
+1319 QMQAQIDYWKAQLE

-1343 DRIRPQVKSYQG
+1343 DRVRPQASSYRG
-1355 SRFDVRLPLAL
+1355 SRFDVRLPQAL
-1366 TERLRALAVASNATL
+1366 SERLRALALAANATL
-1381 FHVFLAAYAIV
+1381 FHVFLAAFAIV
-1392 LSRYSRK
+1392 LARYSRK

-1411 NRLELEGLIGFFI
+1411 NRVELEGLIGFFI
-1424 NVVVARI
+1424 NVVVARVD
-1431 GVDGSQPFP
+1431 VDGSQPFA

-1459 PFLEVAEALYPDRD
+1459 PFLEVAEALYPERE

-1486 LRDLGEQVSSDA
+1486 LRDLGEQVASDA

-1505 EVDLLEPGAQYD
+1505 EVDLQEPGAQYD

-1542 ARIERMAGHWQAL
+1542 PRIERMAGHWLAL

-1570 GLLGSAEHQQLTHG
+1570 GLLGAAERQQLVYG
-1584 WNPASQASS
+1584 WNPPHQAAS
-1593 GLCAHQLLEHQA
+1593 GLCAHQLLQRQA
-1605 SLRPDAVALIFD
+1605 RARPDAPALICA
-1617 DQQMT
+1617 DQQLS
-1622 YAELDRCSNQLA
+1622 YAELDRRSNQLA

-1641 VGPDRLVG
+1641 VGPERLVG

-1661 LVAIHK
+1661 LIAIHK

-1678 YPQERLAYMVEDSSI
+1678 YPHERLAWMIEDSGV
-1693 GLLLADV
+1693 GLLLADAA
-1700 PSRERLQLSTPLPCV
+1700 SRERLQAGRQLPCV
-1715 VLEPGNDWLS
+1715 LLEPGSEWLQ

-1734 LAAPENLAYVI
+1734 LAAPHNLAYLI
-1745 YTSGSTGMPK
+1745 YTSGSTGLPK
-1755 GVAIDHHALSVFCQV
+1755 GVAIEHHALALFCQV
-1770 AGDYSRLSPNDRV
+1770 AAEYSRLGPDDRV

-1798 FPPLAQGACVVLRDL
+1798 FPPLAQGACVVLRDA
-1813 RLWDTA
+1813 RVWDTA
-1819 TLLDEINRH
+1819 TLLAEINRYG
-1828 DVTVADL
+1828 VTVADL

-1848 APEAYGRLKQIHV
+1848 SPEAYGRLKQIHV

-1875 ADGPTAVRLLNTY
+1875 ADGPPAVRLLNTY
-1888 GPTEAT
+1888 GPTEAS

-1906 PQQISQGGVPIGRA
+1906 APQISQGGVPIGRA
-1920 IPGRSLHAL
+1920 LPGRTLYAL
-1929 DDGLAPT
+1929 DEGLAPT
-1936 PVGVPGE
+1936 PSGVPGE

-1970 PFDPVGGGRLYRTGD
+1970 PFDPLGGGRLYRTGD
-1985 LGCYDENGQLAYR
+1985 LGYYDENGQLAYR
-1998 GRADHQVK
+1998 GRVDHQVK
-2006 VRGFRIELGEIEQYL
+2006 VRGFRIELGEIEQCL
-2021 RAHPDVREATV
+2021 RAHPGVREATV
-2032 LAIDLPAGKQL
+2032 VALDLPGGKQL
-2043 CAYAVPVEGH
+2043 CAYAVPVEGD

-2060 LKHYL
+2060 LQQHL
-2065 KASLP
+2065 RASLP
-2070 DYMIP
+2070 HYMVP
-2075 SYLVTLPS
+2075 ACLVTLAD

-2093 RKALPLPDPSQPQH
+2093 RKALPLPDLGQSQH
-2107 DYEAPQTERQ
+2107 AYEAPQTERQ
-2117 QQLANIWAQLL
+2117 QQLASLWAQLL
-2128 SVARVGLNDNFF
+2128 NVDRVGLNDNFF

-2146 LLAAQA
+2146 LLAAQV
-2152 VSRINVELG
+2152 VSRINLELG
-2161 LDIPLR
+2161 LDMPLQ

-2177 FALALDEQALSL
+2177 FAQALDEQGLSL
-2189 TDDGLSDIEKMM
+2189 TDDGLSDIEHMM
-2201 NAFTEA
+2201 NAFSEA

>member
-1 MRSSAAR
+1 
-8 AALDLTGAKF
+8 
-18 PTAGPWWPCFNPP
+18 
-31 LNQPP
+31 
-36 MPSSDSYRSTAR
+36 
-48 TPLDMNADQTLKLA
+48 MNADQTLKLA

-82 EGMDFSVLPIAH
+82 EGMDFSVLPIAP

-188 ETARQAAVERIA
+188 ETARQAAIERIA

-1459 PFLEVAEALYPDRD
+1459 PFLEVAEALYPDRE

>member
-1 MRSSAAR
+1 
-8 AALDLTGAKF
+8 
-18 PTAGPWWPCFNPP
+18 
-31 LNQPP
+31 
-36 MPSSDSYRSTAR
+36 
-48 TPLDMNADQTLKLA
+48 MNADQTLKLA

-188 ETARQAAVERIA
+188 ETARQAAIERIA

-282 WLEAGEQERQLAYW
+282 WLAAGEQERQLAYW

-1122 EQGTGLDIEILDRQQ
+1122 EKGTGLDIEILDRQQ

-1183 ALAARHESLR
+1183 ALVARHESLR

-1445 IKETT
+1445 IKEAT

-1505 EVDLLEPGAQYD
+1505 EVDLQEPGAQYD

-1536 TDLFDA
+1536 TDLFDD

-1678 YPQERLAYMVEDSSI
+1678 YPQERLAYMVEDSDI

>member
-1 MRSSAAR
+1 
-8 AALDLTGAKF
+8 
-18 PTAGPWWPCFNPP
+18 
-31 LNQPP
+31 
-36 MPSSDSYRSTAR
+36 
-48 TPLDMNADQTLKLA
+48 MNADQTLKLA

-82 EGMDFSVLPIAH
+82 EGMDFSVLPIAP

-134 PLDLAALQQAF
+134 TLDLAALQHAF
-145 DALVARHETLRTRFV
+145 DALIARHETLRTRFV

-183 LASLD
+183 LAELD
-188 ETARQAAVERIA
+188 ESARQAAVESIA
-200 EAEALAPFD
+200 EAEALTPFD

-223 AAQEHVLLLTLHHIV
+223 DPQDHVLLLTLHHIV
-238 ADGWSMNVLIDEFLH
+238 ADGWSMNVLIDEFLR
-253 LYEAAVAGTEATLD
+253 LYDAAVAGTDATLEP
-267 ALPIQYRDFALWQRS
+267 LPIQYRDYALWQRS

-296 QARLGEDHSP
+296 QARLGDDHSP

-311 DRARQGRPSY
+311 DRTRQGRPSY

-329 VAADVAERLRGVAR
+329 IATDVAERLRGVAR
-343 KHNVTLFMVLLA
+343 KHNVTLFMILLA
-355 AFKLLLQRYSGQAA
+355 AFKLLLQRYSGQAT

-406 IAGLLQRV
+406 ITGLLQRV
-414 RETAVGA
+414 RETALGA

-436 DLPRSSESPLFR
+436 ELPRSTESPLFH

-469 SLAPIALEKHSARFD
+469 TLAPIALEKHTARFD

-503 TDVFEAATIEALG
+503 TDVFDTATVEALG
-516 EQWLALVQALA
+516 IQWLALVQALA
-527 AETAGAVG
+527 DETGGAVG

-543 ATLGAPAQAAES
+543 VAHSEPKPVEAPLL
-555 PSVQQ
+555 VLQ
-560 RFAAAASRHPER
+560 RFAAAASSHPER
-572 IAVVAAGE
+572 TAVMAAGE

-589 RAEAIASRLVKA
+589 SAEAIAGRLNQA

-637 PEQPAERLAYMLT
+637 PEQPAERLHYMLA
-650 DSGTRRV
+650 DSGTRLV
-657 LAPGNWQAELPAAV
+657 LAPGSWQAELADGVQRIDWVQTGNVRAV
-671 QHLDWA
+671 RL
-677 QAGNGSVARTAPAAA
+677 APEPA

-718 NYVDGMSARLPV
+718 NYVDGIAARLPV

-754 LCGGHTLHLLLRE
+754 LCGGHTLHMLSRQ

-801 RAALPS
+801 RSALPA
-807 QCLVLGGEAISPGLL
+807 QCLVLGGEAVSPGLL
-822 GKIRQLAPALKVFNH
+822 GKIRQLDPALKVFNH

-848 VAELSEQ
+848 VAELDEHA
-855 SSLGQ
+855 SLGK
-860 PLANTRVA
+860 PLGNTRVV

-877 PAKAKGE
+877 PTKAKGE
-884 LYIGGAGLARGY
+884 LYIGGTGLARGY
-896 LNRPSLTAE
+896 LNRPALTAE
-905 RFVPDPHGSHG
+905 RFVPDPGGSHG

-921 SGDWVRQGNDLQFA
+921 SGDWVRQGSDLQFV

-950 LAEIENQLRAL
+950 LAEIENQLRTL
-961 DGVANALVR
+961 DGVANAVVR
-970 VQGQAPQLQLAAW
+970 VHGQAPQLQLAAW
-983 LVPSEMPADCQAW
+983 LVPTQVPADSMAW
-996 QDSTR
+996 QDTIR
-1001 ATLKSRLPE
+1001 ATLKGLLPE
-1010 HMVPTHLMVLEHL
+1010 HMVPAYVMVLEHM
-1023 PVTANGKVDV
+1023 PVTVNGKVDL

-1039 VATLQAYQAPES
+1039 VATQVAYQAAQT
-1051 PLQVQLATIW
+1051 PLQVQLAQIW

-1091 RVRKQ
+1091 RARKQ
-1096 LGVDIP
+1096 LGVDLA
-1102 LRTLFDTVDLLAFAQ
+1102 LRTLFDTVDLQAFAQ

-1122 EQGTGLDIEILDRQQ
+1122 EQGAGLEIEILDRQQ
-1137 PLPVSRSQNRQWLFW
+1137 RLPVSRSQNRQWLFW
-1152 KLNPQSLA
+1152 KLNPESLA

-1166 VRMQGNLD
+1166 VRMQGSLE
-1174 RSAVQAALD
+1174 RAAVQAALD
-1183 ALAARHESLR
+1183 ALVARHESLR
-1193 TVFVEADGLPWQRIL
+1193 TVFVEAEGLPWQRIL
-1208 PAATVPIGFEDL
+1208 PAAPVPIGFEDL

-1228 LRKLEAEAFV
+1228 MRKLEAEAFV
-1238 PFDLEHGPLLRARL
+1238 PFDLERGPLLRARL
-1252 FKVNAQEHLLSLTL
+1252 FKVHAQEHLLSLTL

-1279 VREFAAVYNAAATGR
+1279 VREFAAAYNAAATG
-1294 QQAIEPLPVQYA
+1294 QTHAIEPLPVQYA

-1399 DTLNIGV
+1399 GTLNIGV

-1498 LHGLQVK
+1498 LHGLSVK

-1555 LEAICAEPQRCIGEL
+1555 LEAICAEPQRCVAEL
-1570 GLLGSAEHQQLTHG
+1570 DFLGSTERQQLTHG
-1584 WNPASQASS
+1584 WNPTPAASS
-1593 GLCAHQLLEHQA
+1593 GLCAHQLLERQA
-1605 SLRPDAVALIFD
+1605 RERPDALALIFD

-1622 YAELDRCSNQLA
+1622 YAELDRSSNQLA
-1634 HRLRALG
+1634 YRLRALG
-1641 VGPDRLVG
+1641 VGPDCLVG

-1661 LVAIHK
+1661 LIAIHK

-1678 YPQERLAYMVEDSSI
+1678 YPQDRLAYMVEDSKI
-1693 GLLLADV
+1693 GLLLADAA
-1700 PSRERLQLSTPLPCV
+1700 SRERLQLAKQLPCV
-1715 VLEPGNDWLS
+1715 VLEPGSEWLQ
-1725 AWPAEPLAN
+1725 AWPAERLPN
-1734 LAAPENLAYVI
+1734 LVTPQNLAYVI

-1770 AGDYSRLSPNDRV
+1770 AGDYSRLSPHDRV

-1798 FPPLAQGACVVLRDL
+1798 FPPLACGACVVLRDL

-1828 DVTVADL
+1828 GVTVADL

-1848 APEAYGRLKQIHV
+1848 GPEAYGRLKQIHV

-1875 ADGPTAVRLLNTY
+1875 ADGPPAVRLLNTY

-1894 VVATTYDCSQMT
+1894 VVATTYDCSVMT
-1906 PQQISQGGVPIGRA
+1906 EQQISLGGVPIGRA
-1920 IPGRSLHAL
+1920 LPGRSLHAL

-1943 LFIGGAGCLARG
+1943 LFIGSAGCLARG

-1985 LGCYDENGQLAYR
+1985 LGYYDENGQLAYR
-1998 GRADHQVK
+1998 GRVDHQVK
-2006 VRGFRIELGEIEQYL
+2006 VRGFRIELGEIEQSL

-2032 LAIDLPAGKQL
+2032 LAIDLPTGKQL

-2053 DGDLRLA
+2053 SGDLRLA
-2060 LKHYL
+2060 LKQYL
-2065 KASLP
+2065 KGSLP

-2117 QQLANIWAQLL
+2117 QQLATLWAQLL
-2128 SVARVGLNDNFF
+2128 NVARVGLNDNFF

-2161 LDIPLR
+2161 LDVPLR
-2167 LIFTHPELRA
+2167 LIFSHPELRA
-2177 FALALDEQALSL
+2177 FAQALDEQGLSL
-2189 TDDGLSDIEKMM
+2189 SDDGLSDIEQMM

>member
-1 MRSSAAR
+1 
-8 AALDLTGAKF
+8 
-18 PTAGPWWPCFNPP
+18 
-31 LNQPP
+31 
-36 MPSSDSYRSTAR
+36 
-48 TPLDMNADQTLKLA
+48 MNADQTLKLA

-82 EGMDFSVLPIAH
+82 EGMDFSVLPIAP

-134 PLDLAALQQAF
+134 PLDLTALQQAF

-183 LASLD
+183 LTGLD
-188 ETARQAAVERIA
+188 DNARQAAIETIA

-223 AAQEHVLLLTLHHIV
+223 GAQEHVLLLTLHHIV

-253 LYEAAVAGTEATLD
+253 LYDAAVVGTESTLEP
-267 ALPIQYRDFALWQRS
+267 LPIQYRDYALWQRS

-296 QARLGEDHSP
+296 QARLGDDHSP

-311 DRARQGRPSY
+311 DRTRQGRPSY

-329 VAADVAERLRGVAR
+329 IDADVAERLRGVAR
-343 KHNVTLFMVLLA
+343 KHNVTLFMALLA

-503 TDVFEAATIEALG
+503 TDVFDAATVETLG

-543 ATLGAPAQAAES
+543 TAIGAAAQADEV
-555 PSVQQ
+555 PMVQQ
-560 RFAAAASRHPER
+560 RFAAAARRHPER
-572 IAVVAAGE
+572 IAVMAAGE

-589 RAEAIASRLVKA
+589 RAEAIAGRLAEA
-601 GVGPDTL
+601 GVGPDSL

-637 PEQPAERLAYMLT
+637 PEQPAERLAYMLA
-650 DSGTRRV
+650 DSGTRLV
-657 LAPGNWQAELPAAV
+657 LAPGSWQAELPAAV
-671 QHLDWA
+671 QCLDWA
-677 QAGNGSVARTAPAAA
+677 QAGNGQAMRITPAPA

-718 NYVDGMSARLPV
+718 NYVDGIAARLPV

-741 PAADLGH
+741 PAADLAH

-776 AYLAEH
+776 AYLAKH

-801 RAALPS
+801 RAALPG

-848 VAELSEQ
+848 VAELNEQ

-860 PLANTRVA
+860 PLANTHVA

-896 LNRPSLTAE
+896 LNRPALTAE
-905 RFVPDPHGSHG
+905 RFVPDPNGSHG

-921 SGDWVRQGNDLQFA
+921 SGDWVRQGSDLQFA

-970 VQGQAPQLQLAAW
+970 VHGQAPQLQLAAW
-983 LVPSEMPADCQAW
+983 LVPSEMPADSQAW
-996 QDSTR
+996 QESIRT
-1001 ATLKSRLPE
+1001 TLKGLLPE
-1010 HMVPTHLMVLEHL
+1010 HMVPSHLMVLEHL
-1023 PVTANGKVDV
+1023 PVTVNGKVDV

-1039 VATLQAYQAPES
+1039 VATQVAYQPPQT
-1051 PLQVQLATIW
+1051 PLQVQLAQIW

-1102 LRTLFDTVDLLAFAQ
+1102 LRTLFDTVELQAFAQ

-1122 EQGTGLDIEILDRQQ
+1122 EQGAGLEIEILDRQQ

-1174 RSAVQAALD
+1174 QAAVQFALD
-1183 ALAARHESLR
+1183 ALVARHESLR

-1228 LRKLEAEAFV
+1228 MHKLEAEAFV

-1252 FKVNAQEHLLSLTL
+1252 FKVHAQEHLLSLTL

-1279 VREFAAVYNAAATGR
+1279 VREFAAAYNAAATG
-1294 QQAIEPLPVQYA
+1294 QAHTIAPLPVQYA

-1319 QMQAQIDYWKARLE
+1319 QMQAQIDYWKGRLE
-1333 DDFEVLELPA
+1333 SDFEVLELPA
-1343 DRIRPQVKSYQG
+1343 DRIRPPVKSYQG

-1366 TERLRALAVASNATL
+1366 TERLRTLAVASNATL

-1399 DTLNIGV
+1399 GTLNIGV

-1517 ISLNTLERSDG
+1517 ISLNTLERADG

-1555 LEAICAEPQRCIGEL
+1555 LEAICAEPQCCIAEL
-1570 GLLGSAEHQQLTHG
+1570 ELLGSAEHQQLTHG
-1584 WNPASQASS
+1584 WNPAPLASS

-1605 SLRPDAVALIFD
+1605 RQRPDALALIFD

-1622 YAELDRCSNQLA
+1622 YAELDRSSNQLA

-1678 YPQERLAYMVEDSSI
+1678 YPQERLAYMVEDSNI
-1693 GLLLADV
+1693 GLLLADA
-1700 PSRERLQLSTPLPCV
+1700 PSRERLQLGKQLPCV
-1715 VLEPGNDWLS
+1715 VLEPGTEWLN

-1734 LAAPENLAYVI
+1734 LAAPHNLAYVI

-1828 DVTVADL
+1828 GVTVADL

-1875 ADGPTAVRLLNTY
+1875 ADGPPAVRLLNTY

-1906 PQQISQGGVPIGRA
+1906 EQQISQGGVPIGRA
-1920 IPGRSLHAL
+1920 LPGRALYAL

-1985 LGCYDENGQLAYR
+1985 LGHYDEHGQLAYR
-1998 GRADHQVK
+1998 GRVDHQVK

-2032 LAIDLPAGKQL
+2032 LAIDLPSGKQL
-2043 CAYAVPVEGH
+2043 CAYAVPAEGH
-2053 DGDLRLA
+2053 SGDLRLA
-2060 LKHYL
+2060 LKQYL
-2065 KASLP
+2065 QASLP

-2075 SYLVTLPS
+2075 SYLVSLPS

-2093 RKALPLPDPSQPQH
+2093 RKALPLPDPNQPQH

-2117 QQLANIWAQLL
+2117 QQLAQIWAQLL
-2128 SVARVGLNDNFF
+2128 NVARVGLNDNFF

-2161 LDIPLR
+2161 LDMPLR
-2167 LIFTHPELRA
+2167 LIFSHPQLRA
-2177 FALALDEQALSL
+2177 FAQALDEQGLSL
-2189 TDDGLSDIEKMM
+2189 SDDGLSDIEKMM

>member
-1 MRSSAAR
+1 
-8 AALDLTGAKF
+8 
-18 PTAGPWWPCFNPP
+18 
-31 LNQPP
+31 
-36 MPSSDSYRSTAR
+36 
-48 TPLDMNADQTLKLA
+48 MNADQTLKLA

-82 EGMDFSVLPIAH
+82 EGMDFSVLPIAP

-188 ETARQAAVERIA
+188 ETARQAAIERIA

-282 WLEAGEQERQLAYW
+282 WLAAGEQERQLAYW

-677 QAGNGSVARTAPAAA
+677 QVGNGSVARTAPAAA

-1183 ALAARHESLR
+1183 ALVARHESLR

-1584 WNPASQASS
+1584 WNPAPQACS
-1593 GLCAHQLLEHQA
+1593 GLCAHQLLERQA

-1678 YPQERLAYMVEDSSI
+1678 YPQERLAYMVEDSGI

>member
-1 MRSSAAR
+1 
-8 AALDLTGAKF
+8 
-18 PTAGPWWPCFNPP
+18 
-31 LNQPP
+31 
-36 MPSSDSYRSTAR
+36 
-48 TPLDMNADQTLKLA
+48 MNAEQTLKLA

-82 EGMDFSVLPIAH
+82 EGMDFSVLPIAPS
-94 GVEVAERDQLS
+94 VEVDERDRLS

-123 YNLPMAVRLHG
+123 YNLPMAVRLNG
-134 PLDLAALQQAF
+134 LLDLSALQHAF

-160 ADGDDVRQQVDAVA
+160 ADGDDVRQHVDAVA
-174 APLQLRQDA
+174 APLQLRQDCLSE
-183 LASLD
+183 LA
-188 ETARQAAVERIA
+188 EAARQHALESIA

-209 LASGPLL
+209 LATGPLL

-253 LYEAAVAGTEATLD
+253 LYDAAVAGTQATLEP
-267 ALPIQYRDFALWQRS
+267 LPIQYRDYALWQRS
-282 WLEAGEQERQLAYW
+282 WLEAGEQDRQLAYW
-296 QARLGEDHSP
+296 QARLGDDHAP

-311 DRARQGRPSY
+311 DRTRSGRPSY
-321 RGARHEFP
+321 RGARHAFP
-329 VAADVAERLRGVAR
+329 IAADVAERLRGLAR
-343 KHNVTLFMVLLA
+343 RHNVTLFMVLLA
-355 AFKLLLQRYSGQAA
+355 AFKLLLQRYSGQGA
-369 IRVGVPIANRNRAEG
+369 IRVGVPIANRNRAES

-398 TEIDPLLD
+398 TELDPLLD
-406 IAGLLQRV
+406 ITGLLQRV

-436 DLPRSSESPLFR
+436 DLPRSTDSPLFR

-454 AQVADVQ
+454 AQVADVE
-461 AIETRSGL
+461 AIKTRSGL
-469 SLAPIALEKHSARFD
+469 SLAPITLEKHSARFD

-503 TDVFEAATIEALG
+503 LDVFDAATIEALG

-527 AETAGAVG
+527 DDTAGAVG
-535 ELALPGLA
+535 ELPLPGLA
-543 ATLGAPAQAAES
+543 ATRGVPGHLVEPLL
-555 PSVQQ
+555 VHQ
-560 RFAAAASRHPER
+560 RFAAAARCHPAR
-572 IAVVAAGE
+572 TAVIAAGE
-580 QASFAELDA
+580 AASYAELDA
-589 RAEAIASRLVKA
+589 RAEAIADRLVEA
-601 GVGPDTL
+601 GVQPDTL

-637 PEQPAERLAYMLT
+637 PEQPAERLAYLLT
-650 DSGTRRV
+650 DSGTQRV
-657 LAPGNWQAELPAAV
+657 LAPGNWQAELPEGVSRLAWE
-671 QHLDWA
+671 HT
-677 QAGNGSVARTAPAAA
+677 QALSQDTPRPSAAAA

-713 HGALA
+713 HGALG
-718 NYVDGMSARLPV
+718 NYVEGIAARLPV
-730 ERIRS
+730 GQIHS

-754 LCGGHTLHLLLRE
+754 LCGGQTLHLMLRE

-776 AYLAEH
+776 AYLAQH
-782 QVDALKIVP
+782 QVDAVKIVP

-801 RAALPS
+801 RAALPG

-822 GKIRQLAPALKVFNH
+822 GKIRALAPALKVFNH

-848 VAELSEQ
+848 VAELDDQ
-855 SSLGQ
+855 ASLGQ
-860 PLANTRVA
+860 PLANATVS
-868 VLDRCLQPL
+868 VLDSCLQPL

-896 LNRPSLTAE
+896 LGRPALTAE
-905 RFVPDPHGSHG
+905 RFVPDPSGAQG
-916 QRLYR
+916 ERLYR
-921 SGDWVRQGNDLQFA
+921 SGDWVRHNAAGELQFA

-950 LAEIENQLRAL
+950 LAEIEQQLL
-961 DGVANALVR
+961 SLEGVANAVVR
-970 VQGQAPQLQLAAW
+970 VKGQAPEAVLAAW
-983 LVPSEMPADCQAW
+983 LVPSQMPTDSQAW
-996 QDSTR
+996 QDTIR
-1001 ATLKSRLPE
+1001 ATLKGLLPE
-1010 HMVPTHLMVLEHL
+1010 HMVPTHLMVLAQL
-1023 PVTANGKVDV
+1023 PVTVNGKVDV

-1039 VATLQAYQAPES
+1039 VATQAAYLAPVT
-1051 PLQVQLATIW
+1051 PLQVQLAQIW
-1061 AEVLQVPQVGLTD
+1061 AEVLQVPQVGLSD

-1091 RVRKQ
+1091 RVRKH
-1096 LGVDIP
+1096 LGLDIP
-1102 LRTLFDTVDLLAFAQ
+1102 LRTLFDTVDLQAFAQ

-1122 EQGTGLDIEILDRQQ
+1122 EQGAGLEIDILDREQ

-1152 KLNPQSLA
+1152 KLNPESLA

-1166 VRMQGNLD
+1166 VRMQGTLD
-1174 RSAVQAALD
+1174 RAAVQAALD
-1183 ALAARHESLR
+1183 ALVARHESLR
-1193 TVFVEADGLPWQRIL
+1193 TVFVEANGLPWQRIL
-1208 PAATVPIGFEDL
+1208 PAAAVPIGFEDL
-1220 SGQDHAAQ
+1220 SGQDEAAQ
-1228 LRKLEAEAFV
+1228 MRKLEAEAFA

-1252 FKVNAQEHLLSLTL
+1252 FKVHAQEHLLSLTL

-1279 VREFAAVYNAAATGR
+1279 VREFAAAYNAAASGQVR
-1294 QQAIEPLPVQYA
+1294 AIEPLPVQYA

-1312 RKWLAEG
+1312 RKWLDEG

-1366 TERLRALAVASNATL
+1366 TERLRALAVSSNATL

-1399 DTLNIGV
+1399 DTINIGV

-1424 NVVVARI
+1424 NVVVARV
-1431 GVDGSQPFP
+1431 GVDGSLPFP

-1459 PFLEVAEALYPDRD
+1459 PFLEVAEALYPERD

-1498 LHGLQVK
+1498 LHGLKVR

-1555 LEAICAEPQRCIGEL
+1555 LEAICAEPQRCIAEL
-1570 GLLGSAEHQQLTHG
+1570 DFLADAERRQLTQG
-1584 WNPASQASS
+1584 WNPAPQASS
-1593 GLCAHQLLEHQA
+1593 GLCAHQLLERQA
-1605 SLRPDAVALIFD
+1605 SARPDAVALIFD
-1617 DQQMT
+1617 DQQLS

-1649 VAVERGLGMALA
+1649 VAVERGLGMALS
-1661 LVAIHK
+1661 LIAIHK

-1678 YPQERLAYMVEDSSI
+1678 YPQERLAYMVEDSGI
-1693 GLLLADV
+1693 GLLLADA
-1700 PSRERLQLSTPLPCV
+1700 PSLARLQLDKQLPCV
-1715 VLEPGNDWLS
+1715 VLEPGTQWLH
-1725 AWPAEPLAN
+1725 AWPAEPLPN
-1734 LAAPENLAYVI
+1734 LAAPHNLAYVI

-1770 AGDYSRLSPNDRV
+1770 AGDYSRLSPEDRV

-1813 RLWDTA
+1813 RLWDTN
-1819 TLLDEINRH
+1819 TLVDEINRH
-1828 DVTVADL
+1828 GVTVADL

-1875 ADGPTAVRLLNTY
+1875 ADGPPAVRLLNTY

-1894 VVATTYDCSQMT
+1894 VVATTFDCSPMT
-1906 PQQISQGGVPIGRA
+1906 PEQISAGGVPIGRA
-1920 IPGRSLHAL
+1920 LPGRTLHAL

-1936 PVGVPGE
+1936 PVGVSGE

-1985 LGCYDENGQLAYR
+1985 LGYYDEQGQLAYR

-2032 LAIDLPAGKQL
+2032 LAIDLPSGKQL
-2043 CAYAVPVEGH
+2043 CAYAVPVEGST
-2053 DGDLRLA
+2053 GDLRQA
-2060 LKHYL
+2060 LKQYL

-2075 SYLVTLPS
+2075 SYLVTLPN

-2107 DYEAPQTERQ
+2107 DYEAPQTELQ
-2117 QQLANIWAQLL
+2117 QQLAQIWAQLL
-2128 SVARVGLNDNFF
+2128 NLGQVGLNDNFF

-2161 LDIPLR
+2161 LDLPLR
-2167 LIFTHPELRA
+2167 LIFAHPELRA
-2177 FALALDEQALSL
+2177 FAQALDEQGLSL
-2189 TDDGLSDIEKMM
+2189 SDDGLSDIEKMM
-2201 NAFTEA
+2201 NEFTEA

>member
-82 EGMDFSVLPIAH
+82 EGMDFSVLPIAP

-188 ETARQAAVERIA
+188 ETARQAAIERIA

-1122 EQGTGLDIEILDRQQ
+1122 EKGTGLDIEILDRQQ

-1459 PFLEVAEALYPDRD
+1459 PFLEVAEALYPDRE

>member
-1 MRSSAAR
+1 
-8 AALDLTGAKF
+8 
-18 PTAGPWWPCFNPP
+18 
-31 LNQPP
+31 
-36 MPSSDSYRSTAR
+36 
-48 TPLDMNADQTLKLA
+48 MNADQTLKLA

-82 EGMDFSVLPIAH
+82 EGMDFSVLPIAP
-94 GVEVAERDQLS
+94 GVAVAERDQLS

-134 PLDLAALQQAF
+134 SLNLAALQQAF

-160 ADGDDVRQQVDAVA
+160 AHGDDVRQQVDATP

-183 LASLD
+183 LTGLD
-188 ETARQAAVERIA
+188 DNARQAAIETIA

-253 LYEAAVAGTEATLD
+253 LYDAAVAGTEATLA
-267 ALPIQYRDFALWQRS
+267 ALPIQYRDYALWQRS

-296 QARLGEDHSP
+296 QARLGDDHSP

-311 DRARQGRPSY
+311 DRTRQSRPSY

-329 VAADVAERLRGVAR
+329 VAADVAERLRAVAR

-355 AFKLLLQRYSGQAA
+355 AFKLLLQRYSGQTA
-369 IRVGVPIANRNRAEG
+369 IRVGVPIANRNRVEG

-436 DLPRSSESPLFR
+436 DLPRSTESPLFR

-503 TDVFEAATIEALG
+503 TDVFDAATVETLG
-516 EQWLALVQALA
+516 EQWQALVQALA
-527 AETAGAVG
+527 DETAGAVG

-543 ATLGAPAQAAES
+543 KTGASPALADEKAT
-555 PSVQQ
+555 VHQ
-560 RFAAAASRHPER
+560 RFAAAARRHPER

-580 QASFAELDA
+580 QATFAELEA
-589 RAEAIASRLVKA
+589 RAEALASRLAEA

-623 LGVLKAGGAYLPLE
+623 LAVLKAGGGYLPLE
-637 PEQPAERLAYMLT
+637 PEQSAERLAYMLT
-650 DSGTRRV
+650 DSGTRLV
-657 LAPGNWQAELPAAV
+657 LAPGHWQADLPATV
-671 QHLDWA
+671 QQLDWT
-677 QAGNGSVARTAPAAA
+677 QTGVASPARMAPAAA

-713 HGALA
+713 HAALA
-718 NYVDGMSARLPV
+718 NYVDGISARLPSAH
-730 ERIRS
+730 IRS

-791 SHLEAMLVAG
+791 SHLEAMLAAG
-801 RAALPS
+801 RAALPG

-822 GKIRQLAPALKVFNH
+822 GKIRQLAPELKVFNH

-848 VAELSEQ
+848 VAELNAH

-860 PLANTRVA
+860 PLANTHVA
-868 VLDRCLQPL
+868 VLDHCLQPL
-877 PAKAKGE
+877 PLKAKGE

-896 LNRPSLTAE
+896 LNRPALTAE
-905 RFVPDPHGSHG
+905 RFVPDPNGSHG

-921 SGDWVRQGNDLQFA
+921 SGDWVRQGSDLQFA

-950 LAEIENQLRAL
+950 LGEIESQLRAL

-970 VQGQAPQLQLAAW
+970 VHGQAPQLQLAAW
-983 LVPSEMPADCQAW
+983 LVPGEMPADSLAW
-996 QDSTR
+996 QESIR
-1001 ATLKSRLPE
+1001 ATLKGLLPE

-1023 PVTANGKVDV
+1023 PVTVNGKVDV
-1033 KALPEP
+1033 KVLPEP
-1039 VATLQAYQAPES
+1039 VATQVAYQAPQT
-1051 PLQVQLATIW
+1051 PLQVQLAQIW
-1061 AEVLQVPQVGLTD
+1061 GEVLQVPQVGLSD

-1096 LGVDIP
+1096 LAVDIP
-1102 LRTLFDTVDLLAFAQ
+1102 LRTLFDTVDLQAFAQ
-1117 AVAEG
+1117 AVTEG
-1122 EQGTGLDIEILDRQQ
+1122 EQGAGLDIEILDRQQ

-1166 VRMQGNLD
+1166 VRMHGNLD
-1174 RSAVQAALD
+1174 RAAVQAAVD
-1183 ALAARHESLR
+1183 ALVARHESLR

-1220 SGQDHAAQ
+1220 SSQDHAAQ
-1228 LRKLEAEAFV
+1228 MRKLEAEAFV
-1238 PFDLEHGPLLRARL
+1238 PFDLERGPLLRARL
-1252 FKVNAQEHLLSLTL
+1252 FKVQDQEHLLSLTL

-1279 VREFAAVYNAAATGR
+1279 VREFASAYNAAATG
-1294 QQAIEPLPVQYA
+1294 QAHTLAPLPVQYA

-1319 QMQAQIDYWKARLE
+1319 QMQAQIDYWKGRLQ

-1343 DRIRPQVKSYQG
+1343 DRMRPQVKSYQG

-1399 DTLNIGV
+1399 GTLNIGV

-1459 PFLEVAEALYPDRD
+1459 PFLEVAEALYPDRG

-1542 ARIERMAGHWQAL
+1542 TRIERMAGHWQAL
-1555 LEAICAEPQRCIGEL
+1555 LEAICAEPQCCIAEL
-1570 GLLGSAEHQQLTHG
+1570 DMLGSTERQQLTHA
-1584 WNPASQASS
+1584 WNPAAQAGS
-1593 GLCAHQLLEHQA
+1593 GLCAHQLLERQA
-1605 SLRPDAVALIFD
+1605 QQRPEALALIFD
-1617 DQQMT
+1617 DQHMT
-1622 YAELDRCSNQLA
+1622 YAELDRSSNQLA

-1661 LVAIHK
+1661 LIAIHK

-1678 YPQERLAYMVEDSSI
+1678 YPQERLAYMVEDSNI
-1693 GLLLADV
+1693 GLLLADA
-1700 PSRERLQLSTPLPCV
+1700 PSRERLQLGKQLPCV
-1715 VLEPGNDWLS
+1715 LLEPGTEWLQ

-1734 LAAPENLAYVI
+1734 LAAPHNLAYVI

-1755 GVAIDHHALSVFCQV
+1755 GVAIEHQALSVFCQV
-1770 AGDYSRLSPNDRV
+1770 AGDYSRLSPEDRV

-1828 DVTVADL
+1828 GVTVADL

-1848 APEAYGRLKQIHV
+1848 GPEAYGRLKQIHV

-1875 ADGPTAVRLLNTY
+1875 ADGPPAVRLLNTY

-1894 VVATTYDCSQMT
+1894 VVATVYDCSQMT
-1906 PQQISQGGVPIGRA
+1906 DAQISQGGVPIGRA
-1920 IPGRSLHAL
+1920 IAGRSLHAL

-1943 LFIGGAGCLARG
+1943 LFIGGAGGLARG

-1998 GRADHQVK
+1998 GRVDHQVK

-2043 CAYAVPVEGH
+2043 CAYAVAADGYS
-2053 DGDLRLA
+2053 GDLRLA
-2060 LKHYL
+2060 LKQHL

-2093 RKALPLPDPSQPQH
+2093 RKALPLPDPNQPQH

-2117 QQLANIWAQLL
+2117 QQLATLWAQLL
-2128 SVARVGLNDNFF
+2128 NVGRVGLNDNFF

-2177 FALALDEQALSL
+2177 FAQALEEQALSL
-2189 TDDGLSDIEKMM
+2189 SDDGLSDIENMM

>member
-1 MRSSAAR
+1 
-8 AALDLTGAKF
+8 
-18 PTAGPWWPCFNPP
+18 
-31 LNQPP
+31 
-36 MPSSDSYRSTAR
+36 
-48 TPLDMNADQTLKLA
+48 MNADQTLKLA

-82 EGMDFSVLPIAH
+82 EGMDFSVLPIAP

-123 YNLPMAVRLHG
+123 YNLPMAVRLTG
-134 PLDLAALQQAF
+134 PLDLAALQHAF

-160 ADGDDVRQQVDAVA
+160 ADGDDVRQQVDASA

-183 LASLD
+183 LACLD
-188 ETARQAAVERIA
+188 EGARQAAIETIA

-223 AAQEHVLLLTLHHIV
+223 AAQEHILLLTLHHIV
-238 ADGWSMNVLIDEFLH
+238 ADGWSMNVLIDEFLY
-253 LYEAAVAGTEATLD
+253 LYDAAVAGSEARLEP
-267 ALPIQYRDFALWQRS
+267 LPIQYRDYALWQRS
-282 WLEAGEQERQLAYW
+282 WLQAGEQERQLAYW
-296 QARLGEDHSP
+296 QARLGDDHSP
-306 LELPL
+306 LELPM
-311 DRARQGRPSY
+311 DRSRQGRPSY

-329 VAADVAERLRGVAR
+329 IAADVAERLRGLAR

-355 AFKLLLQRYSGQAA
+355 AFKLLLQRYSGQSA
-369 IRVGVPIANRNRAEG
+369 IRVGVPIANRNRTES

-406 IAGLLQRV
+406 ITGLLQRV

-469 SLAPIALEKHSARFD
+469 SLAPVVLAKHSARFD

-503 TDVFEAATIEALG
+503 TDVFDTATVEALG

-527 AETAGAVG
+527 DEAGGAVG
-535 ELALPGLA
+535 ELPLPGLA
-543 ATLGAPAQAAES
+543 PAIGAPAQADATLL
-555 PSVQQ
+555 VHQ
-560 RFAAAASRHPER
+560 RFASAASRHPER
-572 IAVVAAGE
+572 TAVMAAGE

-589 RAEAIASRLVKA
+589 RAKAIAGRLVEA
-601 GVGPDTL
+601 GAGPDTL

-637 PEQPAERLAYMLT
+637 PEQPAERLAYMLA
-650 DSGTRRV
+650 DSGTRLV
-657 LAPGNWQAELPAAV
+657 LAPGNWQAELPEGV
-671 QHLDWA
+671 QRLDWA
-677 QAGNGSVARTAPAAA
+677 QTGSGSAARIAPTPA

-718 NYVDGMSARLPV
+718 NYVEGIAARLPV

-801 RAALPS
+801 RSALPA
-807 QCLVLGGEAISPGLL
+807 QCLVLGGEAISPSLL
-822 GKIRQLAPALKVFNH
+822 GKIRNLAPALKVFNH

-848 VAELSEQ
+848 VAELNEQ
-855 SSLGQ
+855 ASLGQ

-896 LNRPSLTAE
+896 LNRPALTAE
-905 RFVPDPHGSHG
+905 RFVPDPNGSHG

-921 SGDWVRQGNDLQFA
+921 SGDWVRQGSDLQFA

-961 DGVANALVR
+961 GGVANALVR
-970 VQGQAPQLQLAAW
+970 VHGQAPQLQLAAW
-983 LVPSEMPADCQAW
+983 LVPSQMPADSLAW
-996 QDSTR
+996 QESVR
-1001 ATLKSRLPE
+1001 ASLKSLLPE
-1010 HMVPTHLMVLEHL
+1010 HMVPTHLIVLEHL
-1023 PVTANGKVDV
+1023 PVTVNGKVDV

-1039 VATLQAYQAPES
+1039 VATQVAYQAPQT
-1051 PLQVQLATIW
+1051 PLQTQLAQIW
-1061 AEVLQVPQVGLTD
+1061 AQVLQVPQVGLGD

-1091 RVRKQ
+1091 RIRKQ

-1102 LRTLFDTVDLLAFAQ
+1102 LRSLFDTVDLQAFAQ

-1122 EQGTGLDIEILDRQQ
+1122 EQGAGLDIEILDRQQ

-1152 KLNPQSLA
+1152 KLTPESLA

-1166 VRMQGNLD
+1166 VRMQGHLD
-1174 RSAVQAALD
+1174 HCAVQAALD
-1183 ALAARHESLR
+1183 ALVTRHESLR

-1228 LRKLEAEAFV
+1228 MRKLEAEAFV

-1252 FKVNAQEHLLSLTL
+1252 FKVHAQEHLLSLTL

-1279 VREFAAVYNAAATGR
+1279 VREFAAAYNAAATG
-1294 QQAIEPLPVQYA
+1294 QAQTIEPLPVQYA

-1355 SRFDVRLPLAL
+1355 SRFDVRLPQAL

-1399 DTLNIGV
+1399 GTLNIGV

-1431 GVDGSQPFP
+1431 SVDGSQPFP

-1459 PFLEVAEALYPDRD
+1459 PFLEVAEALYPDRG

-1555 LEAICAEPQRCIGEL
+1555 LEAICAEPQRCIAEL
-1570 GLLGSAEHQQLTHG
+1570 DFLGSAERQQLTHG
-1584 WNPASQASS
+1584 WNPAPQAGS
-1593 GLCAHQLLEHQA
+1593 GLCAHQLLSLQA
-1605 SLRPDAVALIFD
+1605 HERPDALALIFD

-1622 YAELDRCSNQLA
+1622 YAELDRSSNQLA

-1641 VGPDRLVG
+1641 VGPDCLVG

-1661 LVAIHK
+1661 LIAIHK

-1678 YPQERLAYMVEDSSI
+1678 YPQERLAYMVEDSNI
-1693 GLLLADV
+1693 GLLLADA
-1700 PSRERLQLSTPLPCV
+1700 PSRERLQLGKQLPCV
-1715 VLEPGNDWLS
+1715 VLEPGTEWLH

-1734 LAAPENLAYVI
+1734 LAALHNLAYVI

-1755 GVAIDHHALSVFCQV
+1755 GVAIDHQALSLFCQV
-1770 AGDYSRLSPNDRV
+1770 AGDYSRLTPGDRV

-1788 FSFDGFIEQF
+1788 ISFDGFIEQF
-1798 FPPLAQGACVVLRDL
+1798 FPPLTQGACVVLRDL

-1828 DVTVADL
+1828 GVTVADL

-1875 ADGPTAVRLLNTY
+1875 ADGPPAVRLLNTY

-1906 PQQISQGGVPIGRA
+1906 VEQISQGGVPIGRA
-1920 IPGRSLHAL
+1920 LPGRTLHAL

-1998 GRADHQVK
+1998 GRVDHQVK

-2032 LAIDLPAGKQL
+2032 LAIDLPSGKQL
-2043 CAYAVPVEGH
+2043 CAYAVPAEGYR
-2053 DGDLRLA
+2053 GDLRQA
-2060 LKHYL
+2060 LKQYL

-2075 SYLVTLPS
+2075 AYLVTLPS

-2093 RKALPLPDPSQPQH
+2093 RKALPLPDPNQPQH
-2107 DYEAPQTERQ
+2107 DYQAPQTERQ

-2128 SVARVGLNDNFF
+2128 NVARVGLNDNFF

-2167 LIFTHPELRA
+2167 LIFSHPELRA
-2177 FALALDEQALSL
+2177 FAQALDEQGLSL
-2189 TDDGLSDIEKMM
+2189 SDDGLSDIEQMM

>member
-1 MRSSAAR
+1 
-8 AALDLTGAKF
+8 
-18 PTAGPWWPCFNPP
+18 
-31 LNQPP
+31 
-36 MPSSDSYRSTAR
+36 
-48 TPLDMNADQTLKLA
+48 MNADQTLKLA

-82 EGMDFSVLPIAH
+82 EGMDFSVLPIAP

-123 YNLPMAVRLHG
+123 YNLPMAVRLTG
-134 PLDLAALQQAF
+134 PLDLAALQHAF

-160 ADGDDVRQQVDAVA
+160 ADGDDVRQQVDASA
-174 APLQLRQDA
+174 APLQLHQDA
-183 LASLD
+183 LAGLD
-188 ETARQAAVERIA
+188 EGARQAAIETIA

-223 AAQEHVLLLTLHHIV
+223 AAQEHILLLTLHHIV

-253 LYEAAVAGTEATLD
+253 LYDAAVAGSEARLEP
-267 ALPIQYRDFALWQRS
+267 LPIQYRDYALWQRS
-282 WLEAGEQERQLAYW
+282 WLQAGEQERQLAYW
-296 QARLGEDHSP
+296 QARLGDDHSS

-311 DRARQGRPSY
+311 DRSRQGRPSY

-329 VAADVAERLRGVAR
+329 IAADVTERLRGLAR

-355 AFKLLLQRYSGQAA
+355 AFKLLLQRYSGQSA
-369 IRVGVPIANRNRAEG
+369 IRVGVPIANRNRTES

-406 IAGLLQRV
+406 ITGLLQRV

-469 SLAPIALEKHSARFD
+469 SLAPVVLAKHSARFD

-503 TDVFEAATIEALG
+503 TDVFDTATVEALG

-527 AETAGAVG
+527 DEAGGAVG
-535 ELALPGLA
+535 ELPLPGLA
-543 ATLGAPAQAAES
+543 PAIGAPAQADATLL
-555 PSVQQ
+555 VQQ
-560 RFAAAASRHPER
+560 CFAAAASRHPER
-572 IAVVAAGE
+572 TAVMAAGE

-589 RAEAIASRLVKA
+589 RAEAIAGRLVEA
-601 GVGPDTL
+601 GAGPDTL

-637 PEQPAERLAYMLT
+637 PEQPAERLAYMLA
-650 DSGTRRV
+650 DSGTRLV
-657 LAPGNWQAELPAAV
+657 LAPGNWSAELPEGV
-671 QHLDWA
+671 QRLDWA
-677 QAGNGSVARTAPAAA
+677 QTGSGSAARIAPTPA

-718 NYVDGMSARLPV
+718 NYVEGIAARLPV

-801 RAALPS
+801 RSALPA
-807 QCLVLGGEAISPGLL
+807 QCLVLGGEAISPSLL
-822 GKIRQLAPALKVFNH
+822 GKVRNLAPALKVFNH

-848 VAELSEQ
+848 VAELNGQ
-855 SSLGQ
+855 ASLGQ

-896 LNRPSLTAE
+896 LNRPALTAE
-905 RFVPDPHGSHG
+905 RFVPDPNGHG

-921 SGDWVRQGNDLQFA
+921 SGDWVRQGSDLQFA
-935 GRMDGQVKIRGYRVE
+935 GRMDGQVKVRGYRVE
-950 LAEIENQLRAL
+950 LAEIENRLRAL
-961 DGVANALVR
+961 GGVTNALVR
-970 VQGQAPQLQLAAW
+970 VHGQAPQLQLAAW
-983 LVPSEMPADCQAW
+983 LVPSQMPADSLAW
-996 QDSTR
+996 QESVR
-1001 ATLKSRLPE
+1001 ASLKSLLPE
-1010 HMVPTHLMVLEHL
+1010 HMVPTHLIVLEHL
-1023 PVTANGKVDV
+1023 PVTVNGKVDV

-1039 VATLQAYQAPES
+1039 VATQMAYQAPQT
-1051 PLQVQLATIW
+1051 PLQAQLAQIW
-1061 AEVLQVPQVGLTD
+1061 AQVLQLPQVGLGD

-1091 RVRKQ
+1091 RIRKQ

-1102 LRTLFDTVDLLAFAQ
+1102 LRSLFDTVDLQAFAQ

-1122 EQGTGLDIEILDRQQ
+1122 EQGAGLDIEILDRQQ

-1152 KLNPQSLA
+1152 KLNPESLA

-1166 VRMQGNLD
+1166 VRMQGHLD
-1174 RSAVQAALD
+1174 HCAVQAALD
-1183 ALAARHESLR
+1183 ALVTRHESLR

-1228 LRKLEAEAFV
+1228 MRKLEAEAFV

-1252 FKVNAQEHLLSLTL
+1252 FKVHAQEHLLSLTL

-1279 VREFAAVYNAAATGR
+1279 VREFAAAYNAAATG
-1294 QQAIEPLPVQYA
+1294 QAQAIEPLPVQYA

-1355 SRFDVRLPLAL
+1355 SRFDVRLPQAL

-1399 DTLNIGV
+1399 GTLNIGV

-1431 GVDGSQPFP
+1431 SVDGSQPFA

-1459 PFLEVAEALYPDRD
+1459 PFLEVAEALYPDRG

-1555 LEAICAEPQRCIGEL
+1555 LEAICAEPQRCIAEL
-1570 GLLGSAEHQQLTHG
+1570 DFLGSAERQQLTHG
-1584 WNPASQASS
+1584 WNPAPQAGS
-1593 GLCAHQLLEHQA
+1593 GLCAHQLLSLQA
-1605 SLRPDAVALIFD
+1605 HERPDALALIFD

-1622 YAELDRCSNQLA
+1622 YAELDRSSNQLA

-1641 VGPDRLVG
+1641 VGPDCLVG
-1649 VAVERGLGMALA
+1649 VAVERGLGMVLA
-1661 LVAIHK
+1661 LIAIHK

-1678 YPQERLAYMVEDSSI
+1678 YPQERLAYMVEDSNI
-1693 GLLLADV
+1693 GLLLADA
-1700 PSRERLQLSTPLPCV
+1700 PSRERLQLGKQLPCV
-1715 VLEPGNDWLS
+1715 VLEPGTEWLH

-1734 LAAPENLAYVI
+1734 LAAPHNLAYVI

-1755 GVAIDHHALSVFCQV
+1755 GVAIDHQALSLFCQV
-1770 AGDYSRLSPNDRV
+1770 AGDYSRLTPGDRV

-1788 FSFDGFIEQF
+1788 ISFDGFIEQF

-1819 TLLDEINRH
+1819 TLLEEINRH
-1828 DVTVADL
+1828 GVTVADL

-1875 ADGPTAVRLLNTY
+1875 ADGPPAVRLLNTY

-1906 PQQISQGGVPIGRA
+1906 VEQISQGGVPIGRA
-1920 IPGRSLHAL
+1920 LPGRTLHAL

-1998 GRADHQVK
+1998 GRVDHQVK

-2032 LAIDLPAGKQL
+2032 LAIDLPGGKQL
-2043 CAYAVPVEGH
+2043 CAYAVPAEGYR
-2053 DGDLRLA
+2053 GDLRQA
-2060 LKHYL
+2060 LKQYL
-2065 KASLP
+2065 KARLP

-2075 SYLVTLPS
+2075 AYLVTLPS

-2093 RKALPLPDPSQPQH
+2093 RKALPLPDPNQPQH
-2107 DYEAPQTERQ
+2107 EYQAPQTERQ

-2128 SVARVGLNDNFF
+2128 NVARVGLSDNFF

-2167 LIFTHPELRA
+2167 LIFSHPELRA
-2177 FALALDEQALSL
+2177 FAQALDEQGLSL
-2189 TDDGLSDIEKMM
+2189 SDDGLSDIEQMM

>member
-1 MRSSAAR
+1 
-8 AALDLTGAKF
+8 
-18 PTAGPWWPCFNPP
+18 
-31 LNQPP
+31 
-36 MPSSDSYRSTAR
+36 
-48 TPLDMNADQTLKLA
+48 MNADQTLKLA

-82 EGMDFSVLPIAH
+82 EGMDFSVLPIAP

-123 YNLPMAVRLHG
+123 YNLPMAVRLNG
-134 PLDLAALQQAF
+134 PLDLAALQHAF

-160 ADGDDVRQQVDAVA
+160 ADGDDVRQQVDASA
-174 APLQLRQDA
+174 APLQVHQDA
-183 LASLD
+183 LAGLD
-188 ETARQAAVERIA
+188 EGARQAAIETIA

-223 AAQEHVLLLTLHHIV
+223 AAQEHILLLTLHHIV

-253 LYEAAVAGTEATLD
+253 LYDAAVAGSEARLEP
-267 ALPIQYRDFALWQRS
+267 LPIQYRDYALWQRS
-282 WLEAGEQERQLAYW
+282 WLQAGEQERQLVYW
-296 QARLGEDHSP
+296 QARLGDDHSP

-311 DRARQGRPSY
+311 DRSRQGRPSY

-329 VAADVAERLRGVAR
+329 VAADVAERLRGLAR

-355 AFKLLLQRYSGQAA
+355 AFKLLLQRYSGQSA
-369 IRVGVPIANRNRAEG
+369 IRVGVPIANRNRGES

-406 IAGLLQRV
+406 ITGLLQRV

-469 SLAPIALEKHSARFD
+469 SLAPVMLAKHSARFD

-503 TDVFEAATIEALG
+503 TDVFDTATVEALG

-527 AETAGAVG
+527 DEAGGAVG
-535 ELALPGLA
+535 ELPLPGLA
-543 ATLGAPAQAAES
+543 PAIGAPAQADATLL
-555 PSVQQ
+555 VHQ
-560 RFAAAASRHPER
+560 RFAVAASRHPER
-572 IAVVAAGE
+572 TAVMAAGE

-589 RAEAIASRLVKA
+589 RAEAIAGRLVEA
-601 GVGPDTL
+601 GAGPDTL

-637 PEQPAERLAYMLT
+637 PEQPAERLAYMLA
-650 DSGTRRV
+650 DSGTRLV
-657 LAPGNWQAELPAAV
+657 LAPDNWSAELPEGV
-671 QHLDWA
+671 QRLDWA
-677 QAGNGSVARTAPAAA
+677 QTGSGSAARIAPTPA

-718 NYVDGMSARLPV
+718 NYVEGIAARLPV
-730 ERIRS
+730 DRIRS

-782 QVDALKIVP
+782 QIDALKIVP

-801 RAALPS
+801 RSALPA
-807 QCLVLGGEAISPGLL
+807 QCLVLGGEAISPSLL
-822 GKIRQLAPALKVFNH
+822 GKIRNLAPALKVFNH

-848 VAELSEQ
+848 VAELNGQ
-855 SSLGQ
+855 ASLGQ

-896 LNRPSLTAE
+896 LKRPALTAE
-905 RFVPDPHGSHG
+905 RFVPDPDGSHG

-921 SGDWVRQGNDLQFA
+921 SGDWVRQGSDLQFA

-961 DGVANALVR
+961 GGVANALVR
-970 VQGQAPQLQLAAW
+970 VHGQAPQLQLAAW
-983 LVPSEMPADCQAW
+983 LVPSQMPAESLAW
-996 QDSTR
+996 QESVR
-1001 ATLKSRLPE
+1001 ASLKSLLPE
-1010 HMVPTHLMVLEHL
+1010 HMVPTHLIVLEHL
-1023 PVTANGKVDV
+1023 PVTVNGKVDV

-1039 VATLQAYQAPES
+1039 VATQVAYQAPQT
-1051 PLQVQLATIW
+1051 PLQAQLAQIW
-1061 AEVLQVPQVGLTD
+1061 AQVLQVPQVGLGD

-1091 RVRKQ
+1091 RIRKQ

-1102 LRTLFDTVDLLAFAQ
+1102 LRSLFDTVDLQAFAQ

-1122 EQGTGLDIEILDRQQ
+1122 EQGAGLDIEILDRQQ

-1152 KLNPQSLA
+1152 KLNPESLA

-1166 VRMQGNLD
+1166 VRMQGHLD
-1174 RSAVQAALD
+1174 HCAVQAALD
-1183 ALAARHESLR
+1183 ALVTRHESLR

-1208 PAATVPIGFEDL
+1208 PAATVAIGFEDL

-1228 LRKLEAEAFV
+1228 MRKLEAEAFV

-1252 FKVNAQEHLLSLTL
+1252 FKVHAQEHLLSLTL

-1279 VREFAAVYNAAATGR
+1279 VREFAAAYNAAATG
-1294 QQAIEPLPVQYA
+1294 QAQTIEPLPVQYA

-1355 SRFDVRLPLAL
+1355 SRFDVRLPQAL

-1399 DTLNIGV
+1399 GTLNIGV

-1431 GVDGSQPFP
+1431 SVDGSQPFA

-1459 PFLEVAEALYPDRD
+1459 PFLEVAEALYPDRG

-1486 LRDLGEQVSSDA
+1486 LRDLGQQVSSDA

-1517 ISLNTLERSDG
+1517 MSLNTLERSDG

-1555 LEAICAEPQRCIGEL
+1555 LEAICAEPQRCIAEL
-1570 GLLGSAEHQQLTHG
+1570 DLLGSAERQQLTHG
-1584 WNPASQASS
+1584 WNPAPQAGS
-1593 GLCAHQLLEHQA
+1593 GLCAHQLLSLQA
-1605 SLRPDAVALIFD
+1605 HERPDALALIFD

-1622 YAELDRCSNQLA
+1622 YAELDRSSNQLA

-1641 VGPDRLVG
+1641 VGPDCLVG

-1661 LVAIHK
+1661 LIAIHK

-1678 YPQERLAYMVEDSSI
+1678 YPQERLAYMVEDSNI

-1700 PSRERLQLSTPLPCV
+1700 PSRERLQLGKQLPCV
-1715 VLEPGNDWLS
+1715 VLEPGTEWLH

-1734 LAAPENLAYVI
+1734 LAAPHNLAYVI

-1755 GVAIDHHALSVFCQV
+1755 GVAIDHQALSLFCQV
-1770 AGDYSRLSPNDRV
+1770 AGDYSRLSPGDRV

-1788 FSFDGFIEQF
+1788 ISFDGFIEQF

-1828 DVTVADL
+1828 GVTVADL

-1875 ADGPTAVRLLNTY
+1875 ADGPPAVRLLNTY

-1906 PQQISQGGVPIGRA
+1906 VEQISQGGVPIGRA
-1920 IPGRSLHAL
+1920 LPGRTLHAL

-1998 GRADHQVK
+1998 GRVDHQVK

-2032 LAIDLPAGKQL
+2032 LAIDLPSGKQL
-2043 CAYAVPVEGH
+2043 CAYAVPAEGYR
-2053 DGDLRLA
+2053 GDLRQA
-2060 LKHYL
+2060 LKQYL

-2075 SYLVTLPS
+2075 AYLVTLPS

-2093 RKALPLPDPSQPQH
+2093 RKALPLPDPNQPQH
-2107 DYEAPQTERQ
+2107 DYQAPQSERQ

-2128 SVARVGLNDNFF
+2128 NVARVGLNDNFF

-2167 LIFTHPELRA
+2167 LIFSHPELRA
-2177 FALALDEQALSL
+2177 FAQALDEQGLSL
-2189 TDDGLSDIEKMM
+2189 SDDGLSDIEQMM

>member
-1 MRSSAAR
+1 
-8 AALDLTGAKF
+8 
-18 PTAGPWWPCFNPP
+18 
-31 LNQPP
+31 
-36 MPSSDSYRSTAR
+36 
-48 TPLDMNADQTLKLA
+48 MNADQTLKLA

-82 EGMDFSVLPIAH
+82 EGMDFSVLPIAP

-134 PLDLAALQQAF
+134 PLDLAALQYAF

-160 ADGDDVRQQVDAVA
+160 ADGDDVRQQVDASA
-174 APLQLRQDA
+174 APLQLHQDA
-183 LASLD
+183 LAGLD
-188 ETARQAAVERIA
+188 EGARQAAIETIA

-209 LASGPLL
+209 LACGPLL

-238 ADGWSMNVLIDEFLH
+238 ADGWSMNVLIDEFLR
-253 LYEAAVAGTEATLD
+253 LYDAAVAGSEARLEP
-267 ALPIQYRDFALWQRS
+267 LPIQYRDYALWQRS

-296 QARLGEDHSP
+296 QARLGDDHSL

-311 DRARQGRPSY
+311 DRTRQGRPSY
-321 RGARHEFP
+321 RGARHEFLI
-329 VAADVAERLRGVAR
+329 AADVAERLRGLAR

-355 AFKLLLQRYSGQAA
+355 AFKLLLQRYSGQTA
-369 IRVGVPIANRNRAEG
+369 IRVGVPIANRNRVES

-436 DLPRSSESPLFR
+436 DLPRSSDSPLFR

-469 SLAPIALEKHSARFD
+469 SLAPIALAKHSARFD

-503 TDVFEAATIEALG
+503 TDVFDAATIEALG

-527 AETAGAVG
+527 AEAGGAVG

-543 ATLGAPAQAAES
+543 TAVGTPVQADETLL
-555 PSVQQ
+555 VHQ
-560 RFAAAASRHPER
+560 RFAAAARRHPER
-572 IAVVAAGE
+572 TAVMAAGE

-589 RAEAIASRLVKA
+589 RAEAIAGRLAEA
-601 GVGPDTL
+601 GAGPDTL

-617 GMLASI
+617 DMLASI

-637 PEQPAERLAYMLT
+637 PEQPAERLAYMLA
-650 DSGTRRV
+650 DSGTRLV
-657 LAPGNWQAELPAAV
+657 LAPGNWQAELPANV
-671 QHLDWA
+671 QHLNWA
-677 QAGNGSVARTAPAAA
+677 QAGKGRVTRAAAAAA

-713 HGALA
+713 HGALV
-718 NYVDGMSARLPV
+718 NYVDGIAARLPL

-801 RAALPS
+801 RSALPA

-822 GKIRQLAPALKVFNH
+822 GKVRNLAPALKVFNH

-848 VAELSEQ
+848 VAELNGQ
-855 SSLGQ
+855 ASLGQ

-896 LNRPSLTAE
+896 LNRPALTAE
-905 RFVPDPHGSHG
+905 RFVPDPSGSHG

-921 SGDWVRQGNDLQFA
+921 SGDWVRQGSDLQFA

-950 LAEIENQLRAL
+950 LGEIENQLRAL

-970 VQGQAPQLQLAAW
+970 VHGQAPQLQLAAW
-983 LVPSEMPADCQAW
+983 LVPSQMPADSLAW
-996 QDSTR
+996 QESIR
-1001 ATLKSRLPE
+1001 ASLKSLLPE
-1010 HMVPTHLMVLEHL
+1010 HMVPTHLMVLEYL
-1023 PVTANGKVDV
+1023 PVTVNGKVDV

-1039 VATLQAYQAPES
+1039 VATQVAYQAPQT
-1051 PLQVQLATIW
+1051 PLQIQLAQIW
-1061 AEVLQVPQVGLTD
+1061 AQVLQVPQVGLGD

-1091 RVRKQ
+1091 RIRKQ

-1102 LRTLFDTVDLLAFAQ
+1102 LRTLFDTVDLQAFAQ

-1122 EQGTGLDIEILDRQQ
+1122 EQGAGLDIEILDRQQ

-1152 KLNPQSLA
+1152 KLNPESLA

-1166 VRMQGNLD
+1166 VRMQGHLD
-1174 RSAVQAALD
+1174 RAAVQAALD
-1183 ALAARHESLR
+1183 ALVARHEPLR

-1220 SGQDHAAQ
+1220 GGQDHAAQ
-1228 LRKLEAEAFV
+1228 MRKLEAEAFV
-1238 PFDLEHGPLLRARL
+1238 PFDLERGPLLRARL
-1252 FKVNAQEHLLSLTL
+1252 FKVHAQEHLLSLTL

-1279 VREFAAVYNAAATGR
+1279 VREFAAAYNAAATG
-1294 QQAIEPLPVQYA
+1294 QAQTLEPLPVQYA

-1319 QMQAQIDYWKARLE
+1319 QMQAQIGYWKARLE

-1355 SRFDVRLPLAL
+1355 SRFDVRLPQAL

-1399 DTLNIGV
+1399 GTLNIGV

-1431 GVDGSQPFP
+1431 SVDGSQPFP

-1517 ISLNTLERSDG
+1517 ISLNTLERADG

-1570 GLLGSAEHQQLTHG
+1570 DFLGSAERQQLTHG
-1584 WNPASQASS
+1584 WNPAPQTTS
-1593 GLCAHQLLEHQA
+1593 GLCAHQLLACQA
-1605 SLRPDAVALIFD
+1605 RQRPDAIALIFD

-1622 YAELDRCSNQLA
+1622 YAELDRSSNQLA

-1641 VGPDRLVG
+1641 VGPDCLVG

-1661 LVAIHK
+1661 LIAIHK

-1678 YPQERLAYMVEDSSI
+1678 YPQERLAYMVEDSNI
-1693 GLLLADV
+1693 GLLLADA
-1700 PSRERLQLSTPLPCV
+1700 PSRERLQLGKQLPCV
-1715 VLEPGNDWLS
+1715 VLEPGTEWLH

-1734 LAAPENLAYVI
+1734 LAAPHNLAYVI

-1755 GVAIDHHALSVFCQV
+1755 GVAIDHQALSLFCQV
-1770 AGDYSRLSPNDRV
+1770 AGAYSRLSPDDRV

-1788 FSFDGFIEQF
+1788 VSFDGFVEQF
-1798 FPPLAQGACVVLRDL
+1798 FPPLAHGACVVLRDL

-1819 TLLDEINRH
+1819 TLLDAINRH
-1828 DVTVADL
+1828 GVTVADL

-1875 ADGPTAVRLLNTY
+1875 VDGPPAVRLLNTY

-1906 PQQISQGGVPIGRA
+1906 VEQISQGGVPIGRA
-1920 IPGRSLHAL
+1920 LPGRTLHAL

-1998 GRADHQVK
+1998 GRVDHQVK

-2032 LAIDLPAGKQL
+2032 LAIDLPSGKQL
-2043 CAYAVPVEGH
+2043 CAYAVPAEGYR
-2053 DGDLRLA
+2053 GDLRQA
-2060 LKHYL
+2060 LKQYL

-2075 SYLVTLPS
+2075 AYLVTLPS

-2093 RKALPLPDPSQPQH
+2093 RKALPLPDPNQPQH
-2107 DYEAPQTERQ
+2107 DYQAPQTERQ
-2117 QQLANIWAQLL
+2117 QQLASIWAQLL
-2128 SVARVGLNDNFF
+2128 NVARVGLNDNFF

-2167 LIFTHPELRA
+2167 LIFSHPELRA
-2177 FALALDEQALSL
+2177 FAQALEEQGLSL
-2189 TDDGLSDIEKMM
+2189 SDDGLSDIEQMM

>member
-1 MRSSAAR
+1 
-8 AALDLTGAKF
+8 
-18 PTAGPWWPCFNPP
+18 
-31 LNQPP
+31 
-36 MPSSDSYRSTAR
+36 
-48 TPLDMNADQTLKLA
+48 MNADQTLKLA

-1122 EQGTGLDIEILDRQQ
+1122 EKGTGLDIEILDRQQ

-1183 ALAARHESLR
+1183 ALVARHESLR

-1294 QQAIEPLPVQYA
+1294 QQTIEPLPVQYA

>member
-1 MRSSAAR
+1 
-8 AALDLTGAKF
+8 
-18 PTAGPWWPCFNPP
+18 
-31 LNQPP
+31 
-36 MPSSDSYRSTAR
+36 
-48 TPLDMNADQTLKLA
+48 MNADQTLKLA

-188 ETARQAAVERIA
+188 ETARQAAIERIA

-1183 ALAARHESLR
+1183 ALVARHESLR
-1193 TVFVEADGLPWQRIL
+1193 TVFVEADGLPWQHIL
-1208 PAATVPIGFEDL
+1208 PAVTVPIGFEDL
-1220 SGQDHAAQ
+1220 SGQGHAAQ

-1294 QQAIEPLPVQYA
+1294 QQTIEPLPVQYA

-1678 YPQERLAYMVEDSSI
+1678 YPQERLAYMVEDSGI

>member
-1 MRSSAAR
+1 
-8 AALDLTGAKF
+8 
-18 PTAGPWWPCFNPP
+18 
-31 LNQPP
+31 
-36 MPSSDSYRSTAR
+36 
-48 TPLDMNADQTLKLA
+48 MNADQTLKLA

-82 EGMDFSVLPIAH
+82 EGMDFSVLPIAP

-123 YNLPMAVRLHG
+123 YNLPMAVRLNG
-134 PLDLAALQQAF
+134 PLDLAALQHAF

-160 ADGDDVRQQVDAVA
+160 ADGDDVRQQVDASA
-174 APLQLRQDA
+174 APLQLHQDA
-183 LASLD
+183 LAGLD
-188 ETARQAAVERIA
+188 EGARQAAIETIA

-223 AAQEHVLLLTLHHIV
+223 AAQEHILLLTLHHIV

-253 LYEAAVAGTEATLD
+253 LYDAAVAGSEARLEP
-267 ALPIQYRDFALWQRS
+267 LPIQYRDYALWQRS
-282 WLEAGEQERQLAYW
+282 WLQAGEQERQLAYW
-296 QARLGEDHSP
+296 QARLGDDHSP

-311 DRARQGRPSY
+311 DRSRQGRPSY

-329 VAADVAERLRGVAR
+329 IAADVAERLRGLAR

-355 AFKLLLQRYSGQAA
+355 AFKLLLQRYSGQSA
-369 IRVGVPIANRNRAEG
+369 IRVGVPIANRNRGES

-406 IAGLLQRV
+406 ITGLLQRV

-469 SLAPIALEKHSARFD
+469 SLAPVVLAKHSARFD

-503 TDVFEAATIEALG
+503 TDVFDTATVEALG

-527 AETAGAVG
+527 DEAGGAVG
-535 ELALPGLA
+535 ELPLPGLA
-543 ATLGAPAQAAES
+543 PAIGAPAQADATLL
-555 PSVQQ
+555 VHQ
-560 RFAAAASRHPER
+560 RFAAAVSRHPER
-572 IAVVAAGE
+572 TAVMAAGE

-589 RAEAIASRLVKA
+589 RAEAIAGRLVEA
-601 GVGPDTL
+601 GAGPDTL

-637 PEQPAERLAYMLT
+637 PEQPAERLAYMLA
-650 DSGTRRV
+650 DSGTRLV
-657 LAPGNWQAELPAAV
+657 LAPDNWSAELPEGV
-671 QHLDWA
+671 QRLDWA
-677 QAGNGSVARTAPAAA
+677 QTYNGSAARIAPTPA

-718 NYVDGMSARLPV
+718 NYVEGIAARLPL

-782 QVDALKIVP
+782 KIDALKIVP

-801 RAALPS
+801 RSALPA
-807 QCLVLGGEAISPGLL
+807 QCLVLGGEAISPSLL
-822 GKIRQLAPALKVFNH
+822 GKIRNLAPALKVFNH

-848 VAELSEQ
+848 VAELNGQ
-855 SSLGQ
+855 ASLGQ

-896 LNRPSLTAE
+896 LNRPALTAE
-905 RFVPDPHGSHG
+905 RFVPDPNGHG

-921 SGDWVRQGNDLQFA
+921 SGDWVRQGSDLQFA
-935 GRMDGQVKIRGYRVE
+935 GRMDGQVKVRGYRVE

-961 DGVANALVR
+961 GGVANALVR
-970 VQGQAPQLQLAAW
+970 VHGQAPQLQLAAW
-983 LVPSEMPADCQAW
+983 LVPSQMPADSLAW
-996 QDSTR
+996 QESVR
-1001 ATLKSRLPE
+1001 ASLKSLLPE
-1010 HMVPTHLMVLEHL
+1010 HMVPTHLIVLEHL
-1023 PVTANGKVDV
+1023 PVTVNGKVDV

-1039 VATLQAYQAPES
+1039 VATQVAYQAPQT
-1051 PLQVQLATIW
+1051 PLQAQLAQIW
-1061 AEVLQVPQVGLTD
+1061 AQVLQVPQVGLGD

-1091 RVRKQ
+1091 RIRKQ

-1102 LRTLFDTVDLLAFAQ
+1102 LRSLFDTVDLQAFAQ

-1122 EQGTGLDIEILDRQQ
+1122 EQGAGLDIEILDRQQ

-1152 KLNPQSLA
+1152 KLNPESLA

-1166 VRMQGNLD
+1166 VRMQGHLD
-1174 RSAVQAALD
+1174 HCAVQAALD
-1183 ALAARHESLR
+1183 ALVTRHESLR

-1228 LRKLEAEAFV
+1228 MRKLEAEAFV

-1252 FKVNAQEHLLSLTL
+1252 FKVHAQEHLLSLTL

-1279 VREFAAVYNAAATGR
+1279 VREFAAAYNAAATG
-1294 QQAIEPLPVQYA
+1294 QAQAIEPLPVQYA

-1355 SRFDVRLPLAL
+1355 SRFDVRLPQAL

-1399 DTLNIGV
+1399 GTLNIGV

-1431 GVDGSQPFP
+1431 SVDGSQPFP

-1459 PFLEVAEALYPDRD
+1459 PFLEVAEALYPDRG

-1555 LEAICAEPQRCIGEL
+1555 LEAICAEPQRCIAEL
-1570 GLLGSAEHQQLTHG
+1570 DFLGSAERQQLTHG
-1584 WNPASQASS
+1584 WNPAPQAGS
-1593 GLCAHQLLEHQA
+1593 GLCAHQLLSLQA
-1605 SLRPDAVALIFD
+1605 HERPDALALIFD

-1622 YAELDRCSNQLA
+1622 YAELDRSSNQLA

-1641 VGPDRLVG
+1641 VGPDCLVG

-1661 LVAIHK
+1661 LIAIHK

-1678 YPQERLAYMVEDSSI
+1678 YPQERLAYMVEDSNI
-1693 GLLLADV
+1693 GLLLADA
-1700 PSRERLQLSTPLPCV
+1700 PSRERLQLGKQLPCV
-1715 VLEPGNDWLS
+1715 VLEPGTEWLH

-1734 LAAPENLAYVI
+1734 LAAPHNLAYVI

-1755 GVAIDHHALSVFCQV
+1755 GVAIDHQALSLFCQV
-1770 AGDYSRLSPNDRV
+1770 AGDYSRLTPGDRV

-1788 FSFDGFIEQF
+1788 ISFDGFIEQF

-1819 TLLDEINRH
+1819 TLLEEINRH
-1828 DVTVADL
+1828 GVTVADL

-1875 ADGPTAVRLLNTY
+1875 ADGPPAVRLLNTY

-1906 PQQISQGGVPIGRA
+1906 VEQISLGGVPIGRA
-1920 IPGRSLHAL
+1920 LPGRTLHAL

-1998 GRADHQVK
+1998 GRVDHQVK

-2032 LAIDLPAGKQL
+2032 LAIDLPSGKQL
-2043 CAYAVPVEGH
+2043 CAYAVPAEGYR
-2053 DGDLRLA
+2053 GDLRQA
-2060 LKHYL
+2060 LKQYL
-2065 KASLP
+2065 KARLP

-2075 SYLVTLPS
+2075 AYLVTLPS

-2093 RKALPLPDPSQPQH
+2093 RKALPLPDPNQPQH
-2107 DYEAPQTERQ
+2107 DYQAPQTERQ

-2128 SVARVGLNDNFF
+2128 NVARVGLSDNFF

-2167 LIFTHPELRA
+2167 LIFSHPELRA
-2177 FALALDEQALSL
+2177 FAQALDEQGLSL
-2189 TDDGLSDIEKMM
+2189 SDDGLSDIEQMM

>member
-1 MRSSAAR
+1 
-8 AALDLTGAKF
+8 
-18 PTAGPWWPCFNPP
+18 
-31 LNQPP
+31 
-36 MPSSDSYRSTAR
+36 
-48 TPLDMNADQTLKLA
+48 MNADQTLKLA

-398 TEIDPLLD
+398 TEIDPLLN

-1220 SGQDHAAQ
+1220 NGQDHAAQ

-1459 PFLEVAEALYPDRD
+1459 PFLEVAEALYPDRE

-2032 LAIDLPAGKQL
+2032 LAIDLLAGKQL

>member
-1 MRSSAAR
+1 
-8 AALDLTGAKF
+8 
-18 PTAGPWWPCFNPP
+18 
-31 LNQPP
+31 
-36 MPSSDSYRSTAR
+36 
-48 TPLDMNADQTLKLA
+48 MNADQTLKLA

-82 EGMDFSVLPIAH
+82 EGMDFSVLPIAP

-134 PLDLAALQQAF
+134 PLDLAALQHAF

-160 ADGDDVRQQVDAVA
+160 ADGDDVRQQVDASA
-174 APLQLRQDA
+174 APVQLHQDA
-183 LASLD
+183 LAGLD
-188 ETARQAAVERIA
+188 EGARKAAIESIA
-200 EAEALAPFD
+200 ETEALAPFD

-223 AAQEHVLLLTLHHIV
+223 AAQEHILLLTLHHIV
-238 ADGWSMNVLIDEFLH
+238 ADGWSMNVLIDEFLR
-253 LYEAAVAGTEATLD
+253 LYDAAVAGSEARLEP
-267 ALPIQYRDFALWQRS
+267 LPIQYRDYALWQRS

-296 QARLGEDHSP
+296 QARLGDDHSP

-311 DRARQGRPSY
+311 DRTRQGRPSY

-329 VAADVAERLRGVAR
+329 IAADLAERLRGLAR

-355 AFKLLLQRYSGQAA
+355 AFKLLLQRYSGQSA
-369 IRVGVPIANRNRAEG
+369 IRVGVPIANRNRGEG

-461 AIETRSGL
+461 AIATRSGL
-469 SLAPIALEKHSARFD
+469 SLAPITLAKHSARFD

-503 TDVFEAATIEALG
+503 TDVFDAATVEALG

-527 AETAGAVG
+527 AETGGAVG
-535 ELALPGLA
+535 ELPLPGLA
-543 ATLGAPAQAAES
+543 PAIGAPVQADATLL
-555 PSVQQ
+555 VHQ

-572 IAVVAAGE
+572 TAVMAAGE

-589 RAEAIASRLVKA
+589 RAEAIAGRLVQA
-601 GVGPDTL
+601 GAGPDTL
-608 VGVLADRSV
+608 VAVLADRSV

-637 PEQPAERLAYMLT
+637 PEQPAERLAYMLA
-650 DSGTRRV
+650 DSGTRLV
-657 LAPGNWQAELPAAV
+657 LAPANWPAELPEGV
-671 QHLDWA
+671 QRLDWA
-677 QAGNGSVARTAPAAA
+677 QTGNGSAARIAPAPA

-718 NYVDGMSARLPV
+718 NYVEGIAARLPV

-782 QVDALKIVP
+782 QIDALKIVP
-791 SHLEAMLVAG
+791 SHLEAMLLAG
-801 RAALPS
+801 RSALPA

-822 GKIRQLAPALKVFNH
+822 GKVRNLAPALKVFNH

-848 VAELSEQ
+848 VAELNEQ
-855 SSLGQ
+855 ASLGQ

-896 LNRPSLTAE
+896 LNRPALTAE
-905 RFVPDPHGSHG
+905 RFVPDPSGSHG

-921 SGDWVRQGNDLQFA
+921 SGDWVRQGSDLQFA

-970 VQGQAPQLQLAAW
+970 VHGQVPQLQLAAW
-983 LVPSEMPADCQAW
+983 LVPSQMPADSLAW
-996 QDSTR
+996 QASIR
-1001 ATLKSRLPE
+1001 VSLKSLLPE

-1039 VATLQAYQAPES
+1039 VATQVAHQAPQT
-1051 PLQVQLATIW
+1051 PLQTQLAQIW
-1061 AEVLQVPQVGLTD
+1061 AQVLQVPQVGLSD

-1091 RVRKQ
+1091 RIRQQ

-1102 LRTLFDTVDLLAFAQ
+1102 LRSLFDSVDLRAFAQ

-1122 EQGTGLDIEILDRQQ
+1122 EQGAGLDIEILDRQQ

-1152 KLNPQSLA
+1152 KLNPESLA

-1166 VRMQGNLD
+1166 VRMQGHLD
-1174 RSAVQAALD
+1174 RAAVQAALD
-1183 ALAARHESLR
+1183 ALVARHESLR

-1208 PAATVPIGFEDL
+1208 PAATVSIGFEDL

-1228 LRKLEAEAFV
+1228 MRKLEAEAFV
-1238 PFDLEHGPLLRARL
+1238 PFDLQRGPLLRARL
-1252 FKVNAQEHLLSLTL
+1252 FKVHAQEHLLSLTL

-1279 VREFAAVYNAAATGR
+1279 VREFAAAYNAAATG
-1294 QQAIEPLPVQYA
+1294 QARTIEPLPVQYA

-1355 SRFDVRLPLAL
+1355 SRFDVRLPQAL
-1366 TERLRALAVASNATL
+1366 SERLRALAVASNATL

-1399 DTLNIGV
+1399 GTLNIGV

-1431 GVDGSQPFP
+1431 SVDGSQPFP

-1459 PFLEVAEALYPDRD
+1459 PFLEVAEALYPERD

-1505 EVDLLEPGAQYD
+1505 EVDLQEPGAQYD

-1542 ARIERMAGHWQAL
+1542 ARIERMAGHWQTL
-1555 LEAICAEPQRCIGEL
+1555 LEAICAEPQRCIAEL
-1570 GLLGSAEHQQLTHG
+1570 DFLGSGERQQLSYG
-1584 WNPASQASS
+1584 WNPAPQADS
-1593 GLCAHQLLEHQA
+1593 GLCAHQLLARQA
-1605 SLRPDAVALIFD
+1605 HERPDALALIFD

-1622 YAELDRCSNQLA
+1622 YAELDRSSNQLA
-1634 HRLRALG
+1634 QRLRALG
-1641 VGPDRLVG
+1641 VGPDCLVG
-1649 VAVERGLGMALA
+1649 VAVERGLAMALA
-1661 LVAIHK
+1661 LIAIHK

-1678 YPQERLAYMVEDSSI
+1678 YPQERLAYMVEDSNI
-1693 GLLLADV
+1693 GLLLADA
-1700 PSRERLQLSTPLPCV
+1700 PSLERLQLGKQLPCV
-1715 VLEPGNDWLS
+1715 VLEPGTEWLQ

-1734 LAAPENLAYVI
+1734 LAAPHNLAYVI

-1755 GVAIDHHALSVFCQV
+1755 GVAIDHQALSLFCQV
-1770 AGDYSRLSPNDRV
+1770 AGDYSRLSPGDRV

-1788 FSFDGFIEQF
+1788 ISFDGFIEQF
-1798 FPPLAQGACVVLRDL
+1798 FPPLARGACVVLRDR

-1828 DVTVADL
+1828 GVTVADL

-1875 ADGPTAVRLLNTY
+1875 ADGPPAVRLLNTY

-1894 VVATTYDCSQMT
+1894 VVASTYDCSQMT
-1906 PQQISQGGVPIGRA
+1906 VAQISQGGVPIGRA
-1920 IPGRSLHAL
+1920 LPGRTLHAL

-1955 YHQRPSLTA
+1955 YHRRPSLTA

-1998 GRADHQVK
+1998 GRVDHQVK

-2032 LAIDLPAGKQL
+2032 LAIDQPSGKQL
-2043 CAYAVPVEGH
+2043 CAYAVPAEGYR
-2053 DGDLRLA
+2053 GDLRQA
-2060 LKHYL
+2060 LKQYL

-2075 SYLVTLPS
+2075 AYLVTLPS

-2093 RKALPLPDPSQPQH
+2093 RKALPLPDPNQPQH
-2107 DYEAPQTERQ
+2107 AYQAPQTERQ

-2128 SVARVGLNDNFF
+2128 NVARVGLNDNFF

-2167 LIFTHPELRA
+2167 LIFSHPELRA
-2177 FALALDEQALSL
+2177 FAQALDEQGLSL
-2189 TDDGLSDIEKMM
+2189 SDDGLSDIEQMM

>member
-1 MRSSAAR
+1 
-8 AALDLTGAKF
+8 
-18 PTAGPWWPCFNPP
+18 
-31 LNQPP
+31 
-36 MPSSDSYRSTAR
+36 
-48 TPLDMNADQTLKLA
+48 MNADQTLKLA

-82 EGMDFSVLPIAH
+82 EGMDFSVLPIAP

-134 PLDLAALQQAF
+134 PLDLAALQRAF

-183 LASLD
+183 LADLD
-188 ETARQAAVERIA
+188 EDARQAAIESIA

-253 LYEAAVAGTEATLD
+253 LYDAAVAGSEARLEP
-267 ALPIQYRDFALWQRS
+267 LPIQYRDYALWQRS
-282 WLEAGEQERQLAYW
+282 WLQAGEQERQLAYW
-296 QARLGEDHSP
+296 QARLGDDHSP

-311 DRARQGRPSY
+311 DRTRQGRPSY

-329 VAADVAERLRGVAR
+329 IAADVAARLRGVAR

-355 AFKLLLQRYSGQAA
+355 AFKLLLQRYSGQTA
-369 IRVGVPIANRNRAEG
+369 IRVGVPIANRNRVES

-406 IAGLLQRV
+406 IPGLLQRV

-436 DLPRSSESPLFR
+436 DLPRSSDSPLFR

-469 SLAPIALEKHSARFD
+469 SLAPIALEKRSARFD

-489 HERAGQLHAAFTYA
+489 HERGGQLHAAFTYA
-503 TDVFEAATIEALG
+503 TDVFDAATVETLG
-516 EQWLALVQALA
+516 EQWLTLVQALA

-543 ATLGAPAQAAES
+543 TAIGVAAPANEV
-555 PSVQQ
+555 PMVQE
-560 RFAAAASRHPER
+560 RFAAAARRHPER
-572 IAVVAAGE
+572 IAVMAAGE

-589 RAEAIASRLVKA
+589 RAEAIAGRLAEA
-601 GVGPDTL
+601 GVGPDSL

-637 PEQPAERLAYMLT
+637 PEQPAERLAYMLA
-650 DSGTRRV
+650 DSGTRLV
-657 LAPGNWQAELPAAV
+657 LAPGSWQAELPAAV

-677 QAGNGSVARTAPAAA
+677 QAGNGQATRIAPAPA

-718 NYVDGMSARLPV
+718 NYVDGIAARLPL

-801 RAALPS
+801 RSALPA
-807 QCLVLGGEAISPGLL
+807 QCLVLGGEAVSPGLL
-822 GKIRQLAPALKVFNH
+822 GKVRNLAPALKVFNH

-848 VAELSEQ
+848 VAELNGQ
-855 SSLGQ
+855 ASLGQ

-868 VLDRCLQPL
+868 VLDHCLQPL

-896 LNRPSLTAE
+896 LNRPALTAE
-905 RFVPDPHGSHG
+905 RFVPDPNGSHG

-921 SGDWVRQGNDLQFA
+921 SGDWVRQGSDLQFA

-961 DGVANALVR
+961 GGVANALVR
-970 VQGQAPQLQLAAW
+970 VHGQAPQLQLAAW
-983 LVPSEMPADCQAW
+983 LVPSQMPADSLAW
-996 QDSTR
+996 QESIRT
-1001 ATLKSRLPE
+1001 TLKSLLPE

-1023 PVTANGKVDV
+1023 PVTVNGKVDV

-1039 VATLQAYQAPES
+1039 VATQVAYQAPQT
-1051 PLQVQLATIW
+1051 PLQMQLAQIW
-1061 AEVLQVPQVGLTD
+1061 AQVLQVPQVGLGD

-1091 RVRKQ
+1091 RIRKQ

-1102 LRTLFDTVDLLAFAQ
+1102 LRTLFDTVDLQAFAQ

-1122 EQGTGLDIEILDRQQ
+1122 EQGAGLDIEILDRQQ

-1152 KLNPQSLA
+1152 KLNPESLA

-1166 VRMQGNLD
+1166 VRMQGHLD

-1183 ALAARHESLR
+1183 ALVARHESLR

-1220 SGQDHAAQ
+1220 GGQDHAAQ
-1228 LRKLEAEAFV
+1228 MRKLEAEAFV
-1238 PFDLEHGPLLRARL
+1238 PFDLERGPLLRARL
-1252 FKVNAQEHLLSLTL
+1252 FKVHAQEHLLSLTL

-1279 VREFAAVYNAAATGR
+1279 VREFAAAYNAAATG
-1294 QQAIEPLPVQYA
+1294 QAQTLEPLPVQYA

-1319 QMQAQIDYWKARLE
+1319 QMQAQIGYWKARLE

-1355 SRFDVRLPLAL
+1355 SRFDVRLPQAL
-1366 TERLRALAVASNATL
+1366 TERLRALAVASNTTL

-1399 DTLNIGV
+1399 GTLNIGV

-1431 GVDGSQPFP
+1431 SVDGSQPFP

-1517 ISLNTLERSDG
+1517 ISLNTLERADG

-1542 ARIERMAGHWQAL
+1542 ARIERMAGHWQVL

-1570 GLLGSAEHQQLTHG
+1570 DFLGSAERQQLTHG
-1584 WNPASQASS
+1584 WNPAPPTTS
-1593 GLCAHQLLEHQA
+1593 GLCAHQLLACQA
-1605 SLRPDAVALIFD
+1605 RERPDAIALIFD

-1622 YAELDRCSNQLA
+1622 YAELDRSSNQLA

-1641 VGPDRLVG
+1641 VGPDCLVG

-1661 LVAIHK
+1661 LIAIHK

-1678 YPQERLAYMVEDSSI
+1678 YPQERLAYMVEDSNI
-1693 GLLLADV
+1693 GLLLADA
-1700 PSRERLQLSTPLPCV
+1700 PSRERLQPGKQLPCV
-1715 VLEPGNDWLS
+1715 VLEPGTEWLH

-1734 LAAPENLAYVI
+1734 LAAPHNLAYVI

-1755 GVAIDHHALSVFCQV
+1755 GVAIDHQALSVFCQV
-1770 AGDYSRLSPNDRV
+1770 AGDYSRLSPDDRV

-1788 FSFDGFIEQF
+1788 VSFDGFVEQF
-1798 FPPLAQGACVVLRDL
+1798 FPPLAHGACVVLRDL
-1813 RLWDTA
+1813 RLWDTT
-1819 TLLDEINRH
+1819 TLLDAINRH
-1828 DVTVADL
+1828 GVTVADL

-1875 ADGPTAVRLLNTY
+1875 ADGPPAVRLLNTY

-1906 PQQISQGGVPIGRA
+1906 VEQVSQGGVPIGRA
-1920 IPGRSLHAL
+1920 LPGRTLHAL

-1998 GRADHQVK
+1998 GRVDHQVK

-2032 LAIDLPAGKQL
+2032 LAIDLPSGKQL
-2043 CAYAVPVEGH
+2043 CAYAVPADGYR
-2053 DGDLRLA
+2053 GDLRQA
-2060 LKHYL
+2060 LKQYL

-2070 DYMIP
+2070 DYMVP
-2075 SYLVTLPS
+2075 AYLVTLPN

-2093 RKALPLPDPSQPQH
+2093 RKALPLPDPNLPQH
-2107 DYEAPQTERQ
+2107 DYQAPQTERQ
-2117 QQLANIWAQLL
+2117 QQLASIWAQLL
-2128 SVARVGLNDNFF
+2128 NVARVGLNDNFF

-2167 LIFTHPELRA
+2167 LIFSHPELRA
-2177 FALALDEQALSL
+2177 FAQALDEQGLSL
-2189 TDDGLSDIEKMM
+2189 SDDGLSDIEQMM

>member
-1 MRSSAAR
+1 
-8 AALDLTGAKF
+8 
-18 PTAGPWWPCFNPP
+18 
-31 LNQPP
+31 
-36 MPSSDSYRSTAR
+36 
-48 TPLDMNADQTLKLA
+48 MNADQTLKLA

-1183 ALAARHESLR
+1183 ALVARHESLR
-1193 TVFVEADGLPWQRIL
+1193 TVFVEADGLPWQHIL
-1208 PAATVPIGFEDL
+1208 PAVTVPIGFEDL
-1220 SGQDHAAQ
+1220 SGQGHAAQ

-1459 PFLEVAEALYPDRD
+1459 PFLEVAEALYPDRE

-1875 ADGPTAVRLLNTY
+1875 ADGPTAVCLLNTY

>member
-1 MRSSAAR
+1 
-8 AALDLTGAKF
+8 
-18 PTAGPWWPCFNPP
+18 
-31 LNQPP
+31 
-36 MPSSDSYRSTAR
+36 
-48 TPLDMNADQTLKLA
+48 MNADQTLKLA

-82 EGMDFSVLPIAH
+82 EGMDFSVLPIAP
-94 GVEVAERDQLS
+94 GVAVAERDQLS

-134 PLDLAALQQAF
+134 PLDLAALQHAF

-174 APLQLRQDA
+174 APLQLRQDS
-183 LASLD
+183 LIHLD
-188 ETARQAAVERIA
+188 ENARQAAIETLA

-223 AAQEHVLLLTLHHIV
+223 ATQEHVLLLTLHHIV
-238 ADGWSMNVLIDEFLH
+238 ADGWSMNVLIDEFLR
-253 LYEAAVAGTEATLD
+253 LYDAAVAGTEATLEP
-267 ALPIQYRDFALWQRS
+267 LPIQYRDYALWQRS
-282 WLEAGEQERQLAYW
+282 WLQAGEQERQLAYW
-296 QARLGEDHSP
+296 QARLGDDHSP

-311 DRARQGRPSY
+311 DRTRQGRPSY
-321 RGARHEFP
+321 RGARHTFP
-329 VAADVAERLRGVAR
+329 IAADVAERLRGLAR

-369 IRVGVPIANRNRAEG
+369 IRVGVPIANRHRGES

-436 DLPRSSESPLFR
+436 ELPRSSDSPLFR

-461 AIETRSGL
+461 ALETRSGL
-469 SLAPIALEKHSARFD
+469 SLAPIELAKHSARFD

-489 HERAGQLHAAFTYA
+489 HERAGQLQAAFTYA
-503 TDVFEAATIEALG
+503 TDVFDTATVEALG

-527 AETAGAVG
+527 AEAAGAVG

-543 ATLGAPAQAAES
+543 PAIAAPVQAD
-555 PSVQQ
+555 PSLMVQQ

-572 IAVVAAGE
+572 TAVMAAGE

-589 RAEAIASRLVKA
+589 RAEAIANRLAAA
-601 GVGPDTL
+601 GVGPDTP

-637 PEQPAERLAYMLT
+637 PEQPAERLAYMLA
-650 DSGTRRV
+650 DSGTRLV
-657 LAPGNWQAELPAAV
+657 LAPGNWQAALPGQV

-677 QAGNGSVARTAPAAA
+677 QAGSRSARRIAPLPA

-713 HGALA
+713 HAALA
-718 NYVDGMSARLPV
+718 NYVDGITARLPV

-748 TMLFGA
+748 TMLFSA

-801 RAALPS
+801 RAALPA

-822 GKIRQLAPALKVFNH
+822 GKLRHLAPALKVFNH

-848 VAELSEQ
+848 VAELNAQ
-855 SSLGQ
+855 PSLGQ
-860 PLANTRVA
+860 PLANTHVA
-868 VLDRCLQPL
+868 VLDRCLQAL

-896 LNRPSLTAE
+896 LNRPALTAE

-921 SGDWVRQGNDLQFA
+921 SGDWVRQGRELHFA

-950 LAEIENQLRAL
+950 LGEIENQLRAL
-961 DGVANALVR
+961 DGIANALVR
-970 VQGQAPQLQLAAW
+970 VHGQAPQQQLAAW
-983 LVPSEMPADCQAW
+983 LVPSQLPVDSQAW
-996 QDSTR
+996 LDTIR
-1001 ATLKSRLPE
+1001 ATLKGLLPE
-1010 HMVPTHLMVLEHL
+1010 HMLPSQLMLLKHL

-1039 VATLQAYQAPES
+1039 VASQAGYQAPQT
-1051 PLQVQLATIW
+1051 PLQVQVAQIW
-1061 AEVLQVPQVGLTD
+1061 AEVLHVPQVGLTD

-1102 LRTLFDTVDLLAFAQ
+1102 LRTLFDTVDLQAFAL

-1122 EQGTGLDIEILDRQQ
+1122 EQGAGLDIEILDRQQ

-1152 KLNPQSLA
+1152 KLNPKSLA
-1160 YNTPMA
+1160 YHTPLA
-1166 VRMQGNLD
+1166 VRMQGHLD
-1174 RSAVQAALD
+1174 HTAMQAALD
-1183 ALAARHESLR
+1183 ALVARHESLR

-1208 PAATVPIGFEDL
+1208 PAATVPIGFDDL

-1228 LRKLEAEAFV
+1228 LRRLEAEAFV

-1252 FKVNAQEHLLSLTL
+1252 FKVHAQEHLLSLTL

-1279 VREFAAVYNAAATGR
+1279 VREFAAAYNAAATG
-1294 QQAIEPLPVQYA
+1294 QAQAIEPLPVQYA

-1343 DRIRPQVKSYQG
+1343 ERIRPQVKSYQG
-1355 SRFDVRLPLAL
+1355 SRVDVRLPQAL

-1399 DTLNIGV
+1399 GTLNIGV

-1431 GVDGSQPFP
+1431 AVDPSQPFP

-1498 LHGLQVK
+1498 LHGLQVR

-1517 ISLNTLERSDG
+1517 ISLNTLERADG

-1555 LEAICAEPQRCIGEL
+1555 LEAICAQPQRCIAEL
-1570 GLLGSAEHQQLTHG
+1570 DLLGRAERQQLTHG
-1584 WNPASQASS
+1584 WNPVPQANS
-1593 GLCAHQLLEHQA
+1593 GLCAHQLLERQA
-1605 SLRPDAVALIFD
+1605 RERPGALALIFD
-1617 DQQMT
+1617 HQQMT
-1622 YAELDRCSNQLA
+1622 YAELDRSSNQLA

-1661 LVAIHK
+1661 LIAIHK

-1678 YPQERLAYMVEDSSI
+1678 YPQDRLAYMVEDSGI
-1693 GLLLADV
+1693 GLLLADA
-1700 PSRERLQLSTPLPCV
+1700 PSRERLQLGKQLPCV
-1715 VLEPGNDWLS
+1715 VLEPGTEWLQ
-1725 AWPAEPLAN
+1725 AWPGEPLVN
-1734 LAAPENLAYVI
+1734 LAAPQHLAYVI

-1755 GVAIDHHALSVFCQV
+1755 GVAIDHHALSMFCQV
-1770 AGDYSRLSPNDRV
+1770 AAGYSRLGPDDRV

-1788 FSFDGFIEQF
+1788 VSFDGFIEQF

-1819 TLLDEINRH
+1819 TLLAEINRH
-1828 DVTVADL
+1828 GVTVADL

-1848 APEAYGRLKQIHV
+1848 TPEAYGRLKQIHV

-1869 ALRAWL
+1869 GLRAWL
-1875 ADGPTAVRLLNTY
+1875 ADGPPAVRLLNTY

-1894 VVATTYDCSQMT
+1894 VVASTYDCSAMT
-1906 PQQISQGGVPIGRA
+1906 VVQLSQGGVPIGRA
-1920 IPGRSLHAL
+1920 LPGRTLYAL

-1998 GRADHQVK
+1998 GRVDHQVK

-2021 RAHPDVREATV
+2021 RAHPGVREATV
-2032 LAIDLPAGKQL
+2032 LAIDLPGGKQL
-2043 CAYAVPVEGH
+2043 CAYAVPAEGQR
-2053 DGDLRLA
+2053 GDLRLA
-2060 LKHYL
+2060 LKQHL

-2093 RKALPLPDPSQPQH
+2093 RKALPLPEPSQPQQ
-2107 DYEAPQTERQ
+2107 DYQAPQTERQ
-2117 QQLANIWAQLL
+2117 QQLASIWAQLL
-2128 SVARVGLNDNFF
+2128 NVARVGLNDNFF

-2152 VSRINVELG
+2152 VARINVELG
-2161 LDIPLR
+2161 LDVPLR
-2167 LIFTHPELRA
+2167 LIFSHPELRA
-2177 FALALDEQALSL
+2177 FAQALDEQGLSL
-2189 TDDGLSDIEKMM
+2189 SDDGLSDIEHMM
-2201 NAFTEA
+2201 NAFSEA

>member
-1 MRSSAAR
+1 
-8 AALDLTGAKF
+8 
-18 PTAGPWWPCFNPP
+18 
-31 LNQPP
+31 
-36 MPSSDSYRSTAR
+36 
-48 TPLDMNADQTLKLA
+48 MNADQTLQLA
-62 RRFIELS
+62 RRFIALA
-69 PDKRRLFLKALQG
+69 PDKRRLFLQALQG
-82 EGMDFSVLPIAH
+82 EGMDFSVLPIAP

-123 YNLPMAVRLHG
+123 YNLPLAVRLHG
-134 PLDLAALQQAF
+134 PLHLAALQHAF

-183 LASLD
+183 LAELD
-188 ETARQAAVERIA
+188 EDARQAAIETIA

-223 AAQEHVLLLTLHHIV
+223 AEQEHVLLLTLHHIV
-238 ADGWSMNVLIDEFLH
+238 ADGWSMNVLIDEFLRI
-253 LYEAAVAGTEATLD
+253 YDAAVAGTD
-267 ALPIQYRDFALWQRS
+267 AALQPLPIQYRDYALWQRS
-282 WLEAGEQERQLAYW
+282 WLQAGEQQRQLAYW
-296 QARLGEDHSP
+296 QAQLGDDHAP

-311 DRARQGRPSY
+311 DRIRQGRPSY
-321 RGARHEFP
+321 RGARHEFV
-329 VAADVAERLRGVAR
+329 VAADVAERLRGLAR

-355 AFKLLLQRYSGQAA
+355 AFKLLLQRCSGQSA
-369 IRVGVPIANRNRAEG
+369 IRVGVPIANRNRAES

-406 IAGLLQRV
+406 IPGLLQHV

-436 DLPRSSESPLFR
+436 DLPRSSDSPLFR

-461 AIETRSGL
+461 AIETRCGL
-469 SLAPIALEKHSARFD
+469 SLAPIALARHSARFD

-489 HERAGQLHAAFTYA
+489 HEQAGQLHAAFTYA
-503 TDVFEAATIEALG
+503 TDVLDAATVEALG

-527 AETAGAVG
+527 DEAGGAVG
-535 ELALPGLA
+535 ELPLPGLA
-543 ATLGAPAQAAES
+543 PAIGAPAQADTTLL
-555 PSVQQ
+555 VHQ
-560 RFAAAASRHPER
+560 RFAAAASRYPER
-572 IAVVAAGE
+572 TAVMAAGE
-580 QASFAELDA
+580 QASFVELDA
-589 RAEAIASRLVKA
+589 RAEAIAGRLVEGGA
-601 GVGPDTL
+601 GPDTL

-637 PEQPAERLAYMLT
+637 PEQPAERLAYMLA
-650 DSGTRRV
+650 DSGTRWV
-657 LAPGNWQAELPAAV
+657 LAPGNWPAELPEGV
-671 QHLDWA
+671 QRLDWA
-677 QAGNGSVARTAPAAA
+677 QTGNGSAARIEPAPA

-718 NYVDGMSARLPV
+718 NYIDGIAARLPV

-735 MAQVST
+735 LAQVST

-791 SHLEAMLVAG
+791 SHLEAMLAAG
-801 RAALPS
+801 RAALPA
-807 QCLVLGGEAISPGLL
+807 QCLVLGGEAISPSLL
-822 GKIRQLAPALKVFNH
+822 GKVRNLAPALKVFNH

-848 VAELSEQ
+848 VAELNGQ
-855 SSLGQ
+855 TSLGQ
-860 PLANTRVA
+860 PLANTCVA

-896 LNRPSLTAE
+896 LNRPALTAE
-905 RFVPDPHGSHG
+905 RFVPDPTGSHG

-921 SGDWVRQGNDLQFA
+921 SGDWVRQGRELQFA

-970 VQGQAPQLQLAAW
+970 VHGQAPHLQLAAW
-983 LVPSEMPADCQAW
+983 LVPTQAPTDSLAW
-996 QDSTR
+996 QDSIR
-1001 ATLKSRLPE
+1001 ATLTGLLPE
-1010 HMVPTHLMVLEHL
+1010 HMVPSHLMVLEHL

-1039 VATLQAYQAPES
+1039 VASQKAYQPPQT
-1051 PLQVQLATIW
+1051 PLQLQLARIW
-1061 AEVLQVPQVGLTD
+1061 AEVLHVPQVGLSD

-1096 LGVDIP
+1096 LGLEIP
-1102 LRTLFDTVDLLAFAQ
+1102 LRSLFDTVDLQGFAQ

-1122 EQGTGLDIEILDRQQ
+1122 EQGAGLDIEILDRQQ
-1137 PLPVSRSQNRQWLFW
+1137 PLPVSRSQHRQWLFW
-1152 KLNPQSLA
+1152 KLNPHSLA

-1174 RSAVQAALD
+1174 RAALQAALD
-1183 ALAARHESLR
+1183 ALVARHESLR
-1193 TVFVEADGLPWQRIL
+1193 TVFVEAEGLPWQRIL
-1208 PAATVPIGFEDL
+1208 PAAPVVIGFEDL
-1220 SGQDHAAQ
+1220 GGQDHAAQ

-1238 PFDLEHGPLLRARL
+1238 PFDLAHGPLLRARL
-1252 FKVNAQEHLLSLTL
+1252 FKVHEQEHLLSLTL

-1279 VREFAAVYNAAATGR
+1279 VREFAAVYNAAASG
-1294 QQAIEPLPVQYA
+1294 QAYTPEPLPVQYA

-1312 RKWLAEG
+1312 RKCLDEG

-1343 DRIRPQVKSYQG
+1343 DRVRPQRKSYRG
-1355 SRFDVRLPLAL
+1355 SRFDVRLPQAL
-1366 TERLRALAVASNATL
+1366 SERLRALALAANATL

-1392 LSRYSRK
+1392 LARYSRK
-1399 DTLNIGV
+1399 GTLNIGV

-1411 NRLELEGLIGFFI
+1411 NRQELEGLIGFFI

-1431 GVDGSQPFP
+1431 DVDGSQPFA

-1445 IKETT
+1445 IRETT

-1459 PFLEVAEALYPDRD
+1459 PFLEVAEALYPERE

-1486 LRDLGEQVSSDA
+1486 LRDLGEQVASDA
-1498 LHGLQVK
+1498 LHGLQVR
-1505 EVDLLEPGAQYD
+1505 EVDLQEPGAQYD

-1528 VTASFNYS
+1528 VTASFNYA

-1542 ARIERMAGHWQAL
+1542 PRIERMAGHWLAL
-1555 LEAICAEPQRCIGEL
+1555 LEAICAGPQRCIGEL
-1570 GLLGSAEHQQLTHG
+1570 SLLGAAERQQLTYG
-1584 WNPASQASS
+1584 WNPPQQAAG
-1593 GLCAHQLLEHQA
+1593 GLCAHQLLQRQA
-1605 SLRPDAVALIFD
+1605 RARPDAPALICG
-1617 DQQMT
+1617 DQQLT
-1622 YAELDRCSNQLA
+1622 YAELDRSSNRLA
-1634 HRLRALG
+1634 HRLRAMG
-1641 VGPDRLVG
+1641 VGPERLVG

-1661 LVAIHK
+1661 LIAIHK

-1678 YPQERLAYMVEDSSI
+1678 YPQERLACMIEDSGI
-1693 GLLLADV
+1693 GLLLADA
-1700 PSRERLQLSTPLPCV
+1700 PSRERLQAGRQLPCV
-1715 VLEPGNDWLS
+1715 LLQPGTEWLQ

-1734 LAAPENLAYVI
+1734 LAAPHNLAYMI
-1745 YTSGSTGMPK
+1745 YTSGSTGVPK
-1755 GVAIDHHALSVFCQV
+1755 GVAIDHHALSLFCQV
-1770 AGDYSRLSPNDRV
+1770 AAEYSRLGPDDRV

-1788 FSFDGFIEQF
+1788 ISFDGFIEQF
-1798 FPPLAQGACVVLRDL
+1798 FPPLAQGACVVLRDA
-1813 RLWDTA
+1813 RIWGTA

-1828 DVTVADL
+1828 GVTVADL
-1835 PAAYWRLLALERR
+1835 PAAYWRLLALERHG
-1848 APEAYGRLKQIHV
+1848 PEAYGPLKQIHV

-1875 ADGPTAVRLLNTY
+1875 ADGPPAVRLLNTY

-1894 VVATTYDCSQMT
+1894 VVATSYDCSQMAAA
-1906 PQQISQGGVPIGRA
+1906 QISQGGVPIGRA
-1920 IPGRSLHAL
+1920 LPGRTLYAL
-1929 DDGLAPT
+1929 DDCLAPT
-1936 PVGVPGE
+1936 PTGVPGE

-1955 YHQRPSLTA
+1955 YHQQPALTA

-1985 LGCYDENGQLAYR
+1985 LGYYDENGQLAYR
-1998 GRADHQVK
+1998 GRVDHQVK
-2006 VRGFRIELGEIEQYL
+2006 VRGFRIELGEIEQCL
-2021 RAHPDVREATV
+2021 RAHPGVREATV
-2032 LAIDLPAGKQL
+2032 MAIDLPSGKQL
-2043 CAYAVPVEGH
+2043 CAYAVPADGY
-2053 DGDLRLA
+2053 DGDLRLG
-2060 LKHYL
+2060 LQQHL
-2065 KASLP
+2065 RASLP
-2070 DYMIP
+2070 HYMVP
-2075 SYLVTLPS
+2075 ACLVTLPD

-2093 RKALPLPDPSQPQH
+2093 RKALPVPDPGQSQRA
-2107 DYEAPQTERQ
+2107 YEAPQTERQ
-2117 QQLANIWAQLL
+2117 QQLAALWAQLL
-2128 SVARVGLNDNFF
+2128 NVARVGLDDNFF

-2161 LDIPLR
+2161 LDMPLQ

-2177 FALALDEQALSL
+2177 FAQALDEQGLSL
-2189 TDDGLSDIEKMM
+2189 TDDGLSDIEHMM

>member
-1 MRSSAAR
+1 
-8 AALDLTGAKF
+8 
-18 PTAGPWWPCFNPP
+18 
-31 LNQPP
+31 
-36 MPSSDSYRSTAR
+36 
-48 TPLDMNADQTLKLA
+48 MNADQTLKLA

-200 EAEALAPFD
+200 KAEALAPFD

-1122 EQGTGLDIEILDRQQ
+1122 EKGTGLDIEILDRQQ

-1183 ALAARHESLR
+1183 ALVARHESLR

-1294 QQAIEPLPVQYA
+1294 QQTIEPLPVQYA

-1649 VAVERGLGMALA
+1649 VAVERGLRMALA

>member
-1 MRSSAAR
+1 
-8 AALDLTGAKF
+8 
-18 PTAGPWWPCFNPP
+18 
-31 LNQPP
+31 
-36 MPSSDSYRSTAR
+36 
-48 TPLDMNADQTLKLA
+48 MNADQTLKLA

-1122 EQGTGLDIEILDRQQ
+1122 EKGTGLDIEILDRQQ

-1183 ALAARHESLR
+1183 ALVARHESLR

-1294 QQAIEPLPVQYA
+1294 QQTIEPLPVQYA

-1649 VAVERGLGMALA
+1649 VAVERGLRMALA